1 MKILAIRG
9 SNLTSFAGDF
19 ALELD
24 RAPLDRLGLFAI
36 SGATGA
42 GKSTL
47 LDALCLALFDRTPRL
62 GGPSKVLVGRADE
75 DEEARL
81 SAYDVRGMLRRGAGK
96 GHAEVDFLGK
106 DGRRYRAR
114 WNVWRARERAEGR
127 FRPQELSLTDVA
139 SGQVFGRTKGEVLQ
153 AIQERLGLSFDQFR
167 RSALLAQGEFAA
179 FLRADANERAELL
192 ERMTGTEVYSRLSI
206 AAHEKNAK
214 EQEELKRL
222 SAGLAAIALMSDADR
237 EAARV
242 QLGDEEAARI
252 REETRLRE
260 AEAARSWYAQLAEF
274 VAQEQQA
281 ASTVTRA
288 EAEREAAAPREAL
301 LESVRAAEGF
311 RAVVSAVESAE
322 QGCVRAEAEQLERA
336 SQAEAALAAAA
347 AQRQVRLQAE
357 AARAAALDAEA
368 SVRPALEEAAT
379 LDTRRAEAEREAREA
394 AELAKQAKAA
404 EDSARD
410 ALALVQAAEV
420 KAQAVVDAA
429 EAWRASHASWES
441 LATEWPRWQRELE
454 RFAGALKE
462 EQAAGADADR
472 LGKDADRLGNEA
484 QARREEH
491 QDAAESEAQAQA
503 LATHAEAALGE
514 DGGAARRA
522 LREALLARQDALGAL
537 ALAGEGA
544 RAEGT
549 AEGDAA
555 AEVKAHREASLRA
568 AEEAKDAA
576 ARRATQEAMLHEAR
590 RAQSRAEATQGL
602 ASHRAALHD
611 GEPCPLCGALEHPY
625 AREGS
630 ALEGLVAEAAARVLE
645 LESARDA
652 VAKQESAA
660 SVRQA
665 TADTAATQAEGRRD
679 TAARKRTA
687 HRESW
692 RAARERW
699 ARAALPGEDSASS
712 SDARASRGT
721 QQGALDAGA
730 DVANA
735 NAQRSSSS
743 DARASRG
750 TQQGALDAGA
760 DAANANAQRSSSSDA
775 RASRGTQGAL
785 DAGADASNADALYSV
800 SANAS
805 PPEDAEAPVAQ
816 GWIRAAQE
824 DVRVRL
830 ATLREEEAS
839 AEARA
844 SAAREARALLETRR
858 TRREGAAEALRK
870 AEDAQARAAQSH
882 RDALLRRDTA
892 RDARQRAL
900 TEVSPPFASETAPWK
915 EKLAEDPVRFQGQC
929 LARVTKW
936 REKLAELEA
945 ARRRLEEEQGRRAR
959 EEVRLQ
965 SRHEDAETAAH
976 RASLKDAAFQ
986 EASRARARLLHGRST
1001 QEVRAEVQ
1009 ARLDAA
1015 QAAYERAREDSE
1027 ALQQAEKVATARAE
1041 DAVRL
1046 RTEAVRVLDS
1056 AQAVLAERLAGHG
1069 TTLEELKALLSRG
1082 AAWCDAEARALNAL
1096 RESVAQARAI
1106 LVERRERRER
1116 HESSGL
1122 PTLAEADVADLCERL
1137 RTDVEVRRRAE
1148 ALLRAKLDTDDAAR
1162 ARHGAEA
1169 RALELRRA
1177 DAEVWKTLGDL
1188 IGSHD
1193 GKKFKV
1199 FAQSLTLDALL
1210 LHANAHLRELA
1221 RRYRLERV
1229 PGHDLDLQVVDGDMG
1244 DEVRSVASLSGGES
1258 FLVSL
1263 ALALGLASLSSE
1275 TTQVETLFID
1285 EGFGT
1290 LDPETLE
1297 VALATLDALQATG
1310 RQVGIISHVSG
1321 LAERIGVQVR
1331 VVKQGG
1337 GRSRLVVE
1345 GDAGI
1350 VVPSDQQV
1358 A

>member
-127 FRPQELSLTDVA
+127 FRPQELTLTDVV

-192 ERMTGTEVYSRLSI
+192 ERMTGTEVYSRVSI
-206 AAHEKNAK
+206 AAHEQNAK

-222 SAGLAAIALMSDADR
+222 SQGLAAIALLSDAER
-237 EAARV
+237 EGVRVQLGEEEAARV
-242 QLGDEEAARI
+242 
-252 REETRLRE
+252 REESRLRE
-260 AEAARSWYAQLAEF
+260 AEAALSWYAQRAEL
-274 VAQEQQA
+274 VGQEQQA
-281 ASTVTRA
+281 ESAVARA

-301 LESVRAAEGF
+301 LEAVRAAEGF
-311 RAVVSAVESAE
+311 RAVVSAVEAAE

-347 AQRQVRLQAE
+347 AQRQVRMQAE
-357 AARAAALDAEA
+357 AARAVALEAEA

-394 AELAKQAKAA
+394 AELAKQAKDA
-404 EDSARD
+404 ETSARE
-410 ALALVQAAEV
+410 ALEQAQAAEA
-420 KAQAVVDAA
+420 KAQALVDAA
-429 EAWRASHASWES
+429 EAWRAAHASWES

-454 RFAGALKE
+454 RFAVALKE
-462 EQAAGADADR
+462 EQGAGADAER
-472 LGKDADRLGNEA
+472 LGKDAERLGAEV

-491 QDAAESEAQAQA
+491 QDAVESEAQAQA

-522 LREALLARQDALGAL
+522 LREALLARQEALGAL

-544 RAEGT
+544 RAEGA

-555 AEVKAHREASLRA
+555 SEVEAHREASARA

-576 ARRATQEAMLHEAR
+576 ARRAAQEAMLHEAR

-625 AREGS
+625 AREAS

-652 VAKQESAA
+652 AAEQESAA
-660 SVRQA
+660 RVRQA

-679 TAARKRTA
+679 TAARKRA
-687 HRESW
+687 GHRESW

-699 ARAALPGEDSASS
+699 SRAALPAEASASS
-712 SDARASRGT
+712 VTPPGSPS
-721 QQGALDAGA
+721 
-730 DVANA
+730 
-735 NAQRSSSS
+735 
-743 DARASRG
+743 
-750 TQQGALDAGA
+750 
-760 DAANANAQRSSSSDA
+760 AA
-775 RASRGTQGAL
+775 
-785 DAGADASNADALYSV
+785 
-800 SANAS
+800 
-805 PPEDAEAPVAQ
+805 PPEDAEDSTAQ
-816 GWIRAAQE
+816 PWLRAAQE
-824 DVRVRL
+824 DVRARL

-839 AEARA
+839 AELRA
-844 SAAREARALLETRR
+844 GAAREARALLETRR
-858 TRREGAAEALRK
+858 VRREGAAEALRK
-870 AEDAQARAAQSH
+870 AEDARSRAAQAH
-882 RDALLRRDTA
+882 REALLRRDTA

-900 TEVSPPFASETAPWK
+900 AEVAPPFAAEVSWED
-915 EKLAEDPVRFQGQC
+915 KLAADPARFQGRC
-929 LARVTKW
+929 LERVTRW
-936 REKLAELEA
+936 REKLAELEDS
-945 ARRRLEEEQGRRAR
+945 RKRLDAQQGSRAR

-965 SRHEDAETAAH
+965 ARLEDAQTAAR
-976 RASLKDAAFQ
+976 RASLKDAALQ
-986 EASRARARLLHGRST
+986 DAARARARLLQGRPT

-1009 ARLDAA
+1009 ARVDAA
-1015 QAAYERAREDSE
+1015 QVTYERAREDSE

-1046 RTEAVRVLDS
+1046 RAEAARALDN

-1069 TTLEELKALLSRG
+1069 TTLEQLKALLSRG
-1082 AAWCDAEARALNAL
+1082 AAWCDAEARALDAL
-1096 RESVAQARAI
+1096 REAVAQARAV
-1106 LVERRERRER
+1106 LAERRERRVR
-1116 HESSGL
+1116 HEASGL
-1122 PTLAEADVADLCERL
+1122 PALAEGDVAALCERL

-1148 ALLRAKLDTDDAAR
+1148 ALLRAKLDSDDAAR

-1169 RALELRRA
+1169 RALEQRRA

-1337 GRSRLVVE
+1337 GRSKLVVE
-1345 GDAGI
+1345 GDAGL
-1350 VVPSDQQV
+1350 VVPSGQQEV

>member
-139 SGQVFGRTKGEVLQ
+139 SGQLFGRTKGEVLH

-222 SAGLAAIALMSDADR
+222 SLGLAAIALMSDADR
-237 EAARV
+237 EGVRA
-242 QLGDEEAARI
+242 QLGEEEAARV
-252 REETRLRE
+252 REETRSRE
-260 AEAARSWYAQLAEF
+260 AEAARSWYAQRAEF
-274 VAQEQQA
+274 VGQEQQA
-281 ASTVTRA
+281 EGAVARA
-288 EAEREAAAPREAL
+288 ESEREAAAPREAL

-311 RAVVSAVESAE
+311 RAVVSAVEAAE

-347 AQRQVRLQAE
+347 AQRQVRMQAE
-357 AARAAALDAEA
+357 AARAAALEAEA

-394 AELAKQAKAA
+394 AELATQAKAA
-404 EDSARD
+404 EASARD
-410 ALALVQAAEV
+410 ALALVQTAEA
-420 KAQAVVDAA
+420 KAQVLVDAA
-429 EAWRASHASWES
+429 EAWRTSHASWES

-454 RFAGALKE
+454 RFAGALKD
-462 EQAAGADADR
+462 EQSAGADADR

-491 QDAAESEAQAQA
+491 QGAVESEAQAQA

-522 LREALLARQDALGAL
+522 LRDALLSRQDALGAL

-555 AEVKAHREASLRA
+555 AEVKAHREVSLRA

-602 ASHRAALHD
+602 ASHRAALHE

-625 AREGS
+625 AREAS
-630 ALEGLVAEAAARVLE
+630 ALEGLVAEASARVLE

-652 VAKQESAA
+652 AAKQESAA

-665 TADTAATQAEGRRD
+665 TADTAATQAEARRD
-679 TAARKRTA
+679 TAARKRTV
-687 HRESW
+687 HRDAW

-699 ARAALPGEDSASS
+699 ARVALPGEDTATLADAKASS
-712 SDARASRGT
+712 RVANAEAGRSSPADAKAAARGQMEHAAQDARA
-721 QQGALDAGA
+721 A
-730 DVANA
+730 
-735 NAQRSSSS
+735 
-743 DARASRG
+743 
-750 TQQGALDAGA
+750 
-760 DAANANAQRSSSSDA
+760 
-775 RASRGTQGAL
+775 
-785 DAGADASNADALYSV
+785 
-800 SANAS
+800 AS
-805 PPEDAEAPVAQ
+805 PPEDAEDSTAQ
-816 GWIRAAQE
+816 AWIRSAQE
-824 DVRVRL
+824 DVRARL
-830 ATLREEEAS
+830 ATLRDEEAS

-858 TRREGAAEALRK
+858 TRREGAADALRK
-870 AEDAQARAAQSH
+870 AEDAQSRASQSH

-892 RDARQRAL
+892 RDARERAL
-900 TEVSPPFASETAPWK
+900 TEVSPPFASEEVTWK
-915 EKLAEDPVRFQGQC
+915 DKLAADPARFQGQC

-936 REKLAELEA
+936 REKLAELETS
-945 ARRRLEEEQGRRAR
+945 RKRLEEQQGLRAR
-959 EEVRLQ
+959 EEVRFQ

-976 RASLKDAAFQ
+976 RAGLKDAAFLD
-986 EASRARARLLHGRST
+986 ASRARARLLQGRPT

-1009 ARLDAA
+1009 ARIDAA
-1015 QAAYERAREDSE
+1015 QSTYERAREDSE

-1046 RTEAVRVLDS
+1046 RTEAARALDS

-1069 TTLEELKALLSRG
+1069 TTLEQLKALLSRG
-1082 AAWCDAEARALNAL
+1082 AAWCDSEARALNTL
-1096 RESVAQARAI
+1096 RESVAQARAV
-1106 LVERRERRER
+1106 LGERRERRVR
-1116 HESSGL
+1116 HEASGL
-1122 PTLAEADVADLCERL
+1122 PSLAEGDVAELCERL
-1137 RTDVEVRRRAE
+1137 RTDVEVRSRAE
-1148 ALLRAKLDTDDAAR
+1148 ALLRAKLDTDDTAR

-1337 GRSRLVVE
+1337 GRSKLVVE
-1345 GDAGI
+1345 GDAGM

>member
-127 FRPQELSLTDVA
+127 FRPQELSLTDVV
-139 SGQVFGRTKGEVLQ
+139 SGQLFGRTKGEVLH

-192 ERMTGTEVYSRLSI
+192 ERMTGTEVYSRVSI

-222 SAGLAAIALMSDADR
+222 SLGLAAIALMSDADR
-237 EAARV
+237 ESVHV
-242 QLGDEEAARI
+242 QLGEEEAARV
-252 REETRLRE
+252 REETRSRE
-260 AEAARSWYAQLAEF
+260 AEAARSWYAQRAEF
-274 VAQEQQA
+274 VGQEQQA
-281 ASTVTRA
+281 ESAVARA
-288 EAEREAAAPREAL
+288 ESEREAAAPREAL

-311 RAVVSAVESAE
+311 RAVVSAVEAAE

-347 AQRQVRLQAE
+347 AQRQVRMQAE

-394 AELAKQAKAA
+394 AELAKQAKTA
-404 EDSARD
+404 EASARD
-410 ALALVQAAEV
+410 ALGLVQTAEA
-420 KAQAVVDAA
+420 KAQVLVDAA
-429 EAWRASHASWES
+429 EAWRVSHASWES

-454 RFAGALKE
+454 RFAGALKD
-462 EQAAGADADR
+462 EQSAGSDADR

-491 QDAAESEAQAQA
+491 QGAVESEAQAQA

-522 LREALLARQDALGAL
+522 LRDALLARQDVLGAL
-537 ALAGEGA
+537 TLAGEGA
-544 RAEGT
+544 RAEST

-555 AEVKAHREASLRA
+555 AEVKAHREVSQRA

-576 ARRATQEAMLHEAR
+576 ARRATQDAMLHEAR

-602 ASHRAALHD
+602 ASHRAALHE

-625 AREGS
+625 AREAS

-645 LESARDA
+645 LETARDA
-652 VAKQESAA
+652 AAKQESAA

-665 TADTAATQAEGRRD
+665 TADTAATQAESRRD

-687 HRESW
+687 HREAW

-699 ARAALPGEDSASS
+699 TRAVHAE
-712 SDARASRGT
+712 
-721 QQGALDAGA
+721 Q
-730 DVANA
+730 
-735 NAQRSSSS
+735 
-743 DARASRG
+743 
-750 TQQGALDAGA
+750 
-760 DAANANAQRSSSSDA
+760 
-775 RASRGTQGAL
+775 
-785 DAGADASNADALYSV
+785 DASAA
-800 SANAS
+800 AS
-805 PPEDAEAPVAQ
+805 PPDDAEATTTQ
-816 GWIRAAQE
+816 SWIRAAQE
-824 DVRVRL
+824 DVRSRL
-830 ATLREEEAS
+830 ATLRDEEAS

-858 TRREGAAEALRK
+858 TRREGAADALRK
-870 AEDAQARAAQSH
+870 AEDSWSRASQSH

-892 RDARQRAL
+892 RDARERAL
-900 TEVSPPFASETAPWK
+900 TEVSPPFASEAAPWK
-915 EKLAEDPVRFQGQC
+915 DKLAEDPARFQGQC

-945 ARRRLEEEQGRRAR
+945 SRKRLEEQQGLRAR

-986 EASRARARLLHGRST
+986 DASRARARLLQGRPT

-1009 ARLDAA
+1009 ARIDAA
-1015 QAAYERAREDSE
+1015 QATYERAREDSE

-1046 RTEAVRVLDS
+1046 RTEAARTLDS

-1069 TTLEELKALLSRG
+1069 STLEQLKALLSRG
-1082 AAWCDAEARALNAL
+1082 AAWCDSEARALNAL
-1096 RESVAQARAI
+1096 RESVAQARAV
-1106 LVERRERRER
+1106 LLERRERRVR
-1116 HESSGL
+1116 HEASGL
-1122 PTLAEADVADLCERL
+1122 PSLAEADVAELCERL
-1137 RTDVEVRRRAE
+1137 RTDVEVRHRAV
-1148 ALLRAKLDTDDAAR
+1148 ALLRAKLDHDDASR

-1337 GRSRLVVE
+1337 GRSKLVVE
-1345 GDAGI
+1345 GDAGM
-1350 VVPSDQQV
+1350 VAPSDQQV

>member
-1 MKILAIRG
+1 MAIRG

-75 DEEARL
+75 EEEARL

-127 FRPQELSLTDVA
+127 FRPQELSLTDVV
-139 SGQVFGRTKGEVLQ
+139 SGQLFGRTKGEVLH

-192 ERMTGTEVYSRLSI
+192 ERMTGTEVYSRVSI

-222 SAGLAAIALMSDADR
+222 SLGLAAIALMSDADR
-237 EAARV
+237 ESVRV
-242 QLGDEEAARI
+242 QLGEEEAARV
-252 REETRLRE
+252 REETRSRE
-260 AEAARSWYAQLAEF
+260 AEAARSWYAQRAEF
-274 VAQEQQA
+274 VGQEQQA
-281 ASTVTRA
+281 ESAVARA
-288 EAEREAAAPREAL
+288 DSEREAAAPREAL

-311 RAVVSAVESAE
+311 RAVVSAVEAAE

-347 AQRQVRLQAE
+347 AQRQVRMQAE

-394 AELAKQAKAA
+394 AELAKQAKTA
-404 EDSARD
+404 EASARD
-410 ALALVQAAEV
+410 ALALVQTAEA
-420 KAQAVVDAA
+420 KAQVLVDAA
-429 EAWRASHASWES
+429 EAWRVSHASWES

-454 RFAGALKE
+454 RFAGALKD
-462 EQAAGADADR
+462 EQSAGSDADR

-491 QDAAESEAQAQA
+491 QGAVESEAQAQA

-522 LREALLARQDALGAL
+522 LRDALLARQDVLGAL
-537 ALAGEGA
+537 TLAGEGA

-555 AEVKAHREASLRA
+555 AELKAHREVSQRA

-576 ARRATQEAMLHEAR
+576 ARRATQDAMLHEAR

-602 ASHRAALHD
+602 ASHRAALHE

-625 AREGS
+625 AREAS

-645 LESARDA
+645 LETARDA
-652 VAKQESAA
+652 AAKQESAA

-665 TADTAATQAEGRRD
+665 TADTAATQAESRRD

-687 HRESW
+687 HREAW
-692 RAARERW
+692 RAAREQW
-699 ARAALPGEDSASS
+699 TRAVLPGEDAATRADTKASS
-712 SDARASRGT
+712 RVGKRQGASDAGS
-721 QQGALDAGA
+721 
-730 DVANA
+730 N
-735 NAQRSSSS
+735 
-743 DARASRG
+743 
-750 TQQGALDAGA
+750 
-760 DAANANAQRSSSSDA
+760 AANAEAGRSSP
-775 RASRGTQGAL
+775 
-785 DAGADASNADALYSV
+785 ADAKASSHGSQEH
-800 SANAS
+800 SAQDDRAAAS
-805 PPEDAEAPVAQ
+805 PPDNAEATTTQAWIRAAQDDRAAASPSDDAEATTTQA
-816 GWIRAAQE
+816 WIRAAQE
-824 DVRVRL
+824 DARARL
-830 ATLREEEAS
+830 ATLRDEEAS

-858 TRREGAAEALRK
+858 TRREGAADALRK
-870 AEDAQARAAQSH
+870 AEDSWSRASQSH

-892 RDARQRAL
+892 RDARERAL
-900 TEVSPPFASETAPWK
+900 TEVSPPFASEAAPWK
-915 EKLAEDPVRFQGQC
+915 DKLAEDPARFQGQC

-945 ARRRLEEEQGRRAR
+945 SRKRLEEQQGLRAR

-986 EASRARARLLHGRST
+986 DASRARARLLQGRPT

-1009 ARLDAA
+1009 ARIDAA
-1015 QAAYERAREDSE
+1015 QATYERAREDSE

-1046 RTEAVRVLDS
+1046 RTEAARTLDS

-1069 TTLEELKALLSRG
+1069 STLEQLKALLSRG
-1082 AAWCDAEARALNAL
+1082 AAWCDSEARALNAL
-1096 RESVAQARAI
+1096 RESVAQARAV
-1106 LVERRERRER
+1106 LLERRERRVR
-1116 HESSGL
+1116 HEASGL
-1122 PTLAEADVADLCERL
+1122 PSLAEADVAELCERL
-1137 RTDVEVRRRAE
+1137 RTDVEVRHRAV
-1148 ALLRAKLDTDDAAR
+1148 ALLRAKLDHDDASR
-1162 ARHGAEA
+1162 ARHGSEA

-1337 GRSRLVVE
+1337 GRSKLVVE

-1350 VVPSDQQV
+1350 IAPSDQQV

>member
-75 DEEARL
+75 EEEARL

-127 FRPQELSLTDVA
+127 FRPQELSLTDVV
-139 SGQVFGRTKGEVLQ
+139 SGQLFGRTKGEVLH

-192 ERMTGTEVYSRLSI
+192 ERMTGTEVYSRVSI

-222 SAGLAAIALMSDADR
+222 SLGLAAIALMSDADR
-237 EAARV
+237 ESVRV
-242 QLGDEEAARI
+242 QLGEEEAARV
-252 REETRLRE
+252 REETRSRE
-260 AEAARSWYAQLAEF
+260 AEAARSWYAQRAEF
-274 VAQEQQA
+274 VGQEQQA
-281 ASTVTRA
+281 EGAVARA
-288 EAEREAAAPREAL
+288 DSEREAAAPREAL

-311 RAVVSAVESAE
+311 RAVVSAVEAAE

-347 AQRQVRLQAE
+347 AQRQVRMQAE

-394 AELAKQAKAA
+394 AELAKQAKTA
-404 EDSARD
+404 EASARD
-410 ALALVQAAEV
+410 ALALVQTAEA
-420 KAQAVVDAA
+420 KAQVLVDAA
-429 EAWRASHASWES
+429 EAWRVSHASWES

-454 RFAGALKE
+454 RFAGALKD
-462 EQAAGADADR
+462 EQSAGSDADR
-472 LGKDADRLGNEA
+472 LGRDADRLGNEA

-491 QDAAESEAQAQA
+491 QGAVESEAQAQA

-522 LREALLARQDALGAL
+522 LRDALLARQDVLGAL
-537 ALAGEGA
+537 TLAGEGA
-544 RAEGT
+544 RAEAT

-555 AEVKAHREASLRA
+555 AEVKAHREVSQRA

-576 ARRATQEAMLHEAR
+576 ARRATQDAMLHEAR

-602 ASHRAALHD
+602 ASHRAALHE

-625 AREGS
+625 AREAS

-645 LESARDA
+645 LETARDA
-652 VAKQESAA
+652 AAKQESAA

-665 TADTAATQAEGRRD
+665 TADTAATQAEARRD

-687 HRESW
+687 HREAW

-699 ARAALPGEDSASS
+699 TRAVHAE
-712 SDARASRGT
+712 
-721 QQGALDAGA
+721 Q
-730 DVANA
+730 
-735 NAQRSSSS
+735 
-743 DARASRG
+743 
-750 TQQGALDAGA
+750 
-760 DAANANAQRSSSSDA
+760 
-775 RASRGTQGAL
+775 
-785 DAGADASNADALYSV
+785 DASAA
-800 SANAS
+800 AS
-805 PPEDAEAPVAQ
+805 PPEDAEATTAQ
-816 GWIRAAQE
+816 AWIRSAQE
-824 DVRVRL
+824 DARARL
-830 ATLREEEAS
+830 ATLRDEEAS

-844 SAAREARALLETRR
+844 SAAREARAQLETRR
-858 TRREGAAEALRK
+858 TRREGAADALRK
-870 AEDAQARAAQSH
+870 AEDAWSRASQSH

-892 RDARQRAL
+892 RDARERAL
-900 TEVSPPFASETAPWK
+900 TEVSPPFASEAAPWK
-915 EKLAEDPVRFQGQC
+915 DKLAEDPVRFQGQC

-945 ARRRLEEEQGRRAR
+945 SRKRLEEQQGLRAR

-986 EASRARARLLHGRST
+986 DASRARARLLQGRPT

-1009 ARLDAA
+1009 ARIDAA
-1015 QAAYERAREDSE
+1015 QATYERAREDSE
-1027 ALQQAEKVATARAE
+1027 TLQQAEKVATARAE

-1046 RTEAVRVLDS
+1046 RTEAARTLDS

-1069 TTLEELKALLSRG
+1069 STLEQLKALLSRG
-1082 AAWCDAEARALNAL
+1082 AAWCDSEARALNAL
-1096 RESVAQARAI
+1096 RESVAQARAV
-1106 LVERRERRER
+1106 LLERRERRVR
-1116 HESSGL
+1116 HEASGL
-1122 PTLAEADVADLCERL
+1122 PSLAEADVAELCERL
-1137 RTDVEVRRRAE
+1137 RTDVEVRHRAV
-1148 ALLRAKLDTDDAAR
+1148 ALLRAKLDHDDASR

-1337 GRSRLVVE
+1337 GRSKLVVE

-1350 VVPSDQQV
+1350 IAPSDQQV

>member
-24 RAPLDRLGLFAI
+24 QAPLDRLGLFAI

-139 SGQVFGRTKGEVLQ
+139 SGQVFGRTKGEVLH

-222 SAGLAAIALMSDADR
+222 SQGLAAIALMSDADR
-237 EAARV
+237 EGVRV
-242 QLGDEEAARI
+242 QLGEEEAARV

-260 AEAARSWYAQLAEF
+260 AEAARSWYAQRAEF
-274 VAQEQQA
+274 VGQEQQA
-281 ASTVTRA
+281 EGAVARA
-288 EAEREAAAPREAL
+288 ESEREAAAPREAL

-311 RAVVSAVESAE
+311 RAVVSAVEAAE
-322 QGCVRAEAEQLERA
+322 QGCVRAEAELLERA

-347 AQRQVRLQAE
+347 AQRQVRMQAE

-394 AELAKQAKAA
+394 AELAKQAKLA
-404 EDSARD
+404 EASARD
-410 ALALVQAAEV
+410 ALGLVQAAEA
-420 KAQAVVDAA
+420 KAQVLVDAA

-454 RFAGALKE
+454 RFAVALKE

-491 QDAAESEAQAQA
+491 QGAVESEAQAQA

-514 DGGAARRA
+514 DGGAARRE

-544 RAEGT
+544 RAEGA

-555 AEVKAHREASLRA
+555 AEVKAHREVSQRA

-602 ASHRAALHD
+602 ASHRAALHE

-625 AREGS
+625 ARESS

-645 LESARDA
+645 LETARDA
-652 VAKQESAA
+652 AAKQEGAA

-665 TADTAATQAEGRRD
+665 TADTAATQAEARRD

-687 HRESW
+687 HREAW

-699 ARAALPGEDSASS
+699 TRVDPAA
-712 SDARASRGT
+712 
-721 QQGALDAGA
+721 Q
-730 DVANA
+730 
-735 NAQRSSSS
+735 
-743 DARASRG
+743 
-750 TQQGALDAGA
+750 
-760 DAANANAQRSSSSDA
+760 
-775 RASRGTQGAL
+775 
-785 DAGADASNADALYSV
+785 DAS
-800 SANAS
+800 AS
-805 PPEDAEAPVAQ
+805 PPEDAEDPTAQ
-816 GWIRAAQE
+816 AWIRSAQE
-824 DVRVRL
+824 DVRARL
-830 ATLREEEAS
+830 ATLRDEEAS

-844 SAAREARALLETRR
+844 SAAREARASLETRR

-870 AEDAQARAAQSH
+870 AEDAQSRASQSH

-892 RDARQRAL
+892 RDARERAL
-900 TEVSPPFASETAPWK
+900 AEVSPPFASEEVTWK
-915 EKLAEDPVRFQGQC
+915 DKLAADPARFQGQC

-936 REKLAELEA
+936 REKLAELETS
-945 ARRRLEEEQGRRAR
+945 RKRLEEQQGLRAR

-965 SRHEDAETAAH
+965 SRIEDAQTAAH
-976 RASLKDAAFQ
+976 RAGLKDAAFQ
-986 EASRARARLLHGRST
+986 DASRARARLLQGRPT

-1009 ARLDAA
+1009 ARIDAA
-1015 QAAYERAREDSE
+1015 QATYERAREDSE

-1046 RTEAVRVLDS
+1046 RTEAALTLDR
-1056 AQAVLAERLAGHG
+1056 AQAVLSERLAGHG
-1069 TTLEELKALLSRG
+1069 TTLEALKALLSRG

-1106 LVERRERRER
+1106 LVERRERRVR
-1116 HESSGL
+1116 HEASGL
-1122 PTLAEADVADLCERL
+1122 PTLAEADVAELRERL

-1148 ALLRAKLDTDDAAR
+1148 ALLRAKLDHDDAAR

-1169 RALELRRA
+1169 RALEQRRA

-1337 GRSRLVVE
+1337 GRSKLVVE
-1345 GDAGI
+1345 GDAGL
-1350 VVPSDQQV
+1350 VVPSNQQV

>member
-127 FRPQELSLTDVA
+127 FRPQELSLTDVV

-222 SAGLAAIALMSDADR
+222 SQGLAAIALMSDADR
-237 EAARV
+237 EGARA
-242 QLGDEEAARI
+242 QLGEEEAARI
-252 REETRLRE
+252 REEARLRE

-274 VAQEQQA
+274 VALEQQA
-281 ASTVTRA
+281 GSAVTRA

-311 RAVVSAVESAE
+311 RAVVSAVEAAE

-336 SQAEAALAAAA
+336 SQAEGALAAAA

-357 AARAAALDAEA
+357 AARAAAQDAEA

-394 AELAKQAKAA
+394 AELAKQAKGQ

-454 RFAGALKE
+454 RFAAALKE
-462 EQAAGADADR
+462 EQAAGADVDR
-472 LGKDADRLGNEA
+472 LGKDADRLGSEA

-514 DGGAARRA
+514 DGGAARRV

-568 AEEAKDAA
+568 AEEAKAAA

-602 ASHRAALHD
+602 ASHRAALHE

-630 ALEGLVAEAAARVLE
+630 ALEGLVAEAAARVQE

-652 VAKQESAA
+652 AAKQESAA

-679 TAARKRTA
+679 TAARKRMA

-699 ARAALPGEDSASS
+699 TRAVLPGEDAASP
-712 SDARASRGT
+712 AGEKKASRGEK
-721 QQGALDAGA
+721 
-730 DVANA
+730 
-735 NAQRSSSS
+735 
-743 DARASRG
+743 ARTAS
-750 TQQGALDAGA
+750 
-760 DAANANAQRSSSSDA
+760 DAANAEAVQDF
-775 RASRGTQGAL
+775 
-785 DAGADASNADALYSV
+785 
-800 SANAS
+800 SANAA
-805 PPEDAEAPVAQ
+805 PPEDAEAAAAQ
-816 GWIRAAQE
+816 AWNRAAQE

-858 TRREGAAEALRK
+858 TRREGAADALRK
-870 AEDAQARAAQSH
+870 AEDALARAAQSH

-892 RDARQRAL
+892 RDARERAL
-900 TEVSPPFASETAPWK
+900 TEVSPPFSSEASPWK
-915 EKLAEDPVRFQGQC
+915 EKLAEDPARFQSRC
-929 LARVTKW
+929 LERVTKW
-936 REKLAELEA
+936 REKLTELEA
-945 ARRRLEEEQGRRAR
+945 SRKRLEEEQGRRAR

-965 SRHEDAETAAH
+965 ARHEDAETAAH
-976 RASLKDAAFQ
+976 RAGLKDAAFQ
-986 EASRARARLLHGRST
+986 DASRARARLLQGRST

-1046 RTEAVRVLDS
+1046 RTEAARALDN
-1056 AQAVLAERLAGHG
+1056 AQAVLTERLAGHG

-1106 LVERRERRER
+1106 LVERRERRVR

-1122 PTLAEADVADLCERL
+1122 PTLAEADVAELCERL

-1148 ALLRAKLDTDDAAR
+1148 GLLRAKLDTDDAAR

-1169 RALELRRA
+1169 RALEQRRA

-1350 VVPSDQQV
+1350 LVPLDQQV

>member
-24 RAPLDRLGLFAI
+24 RPPLDRLGLFAI

-139 SGQVFGRTKGEVLQ
+139 SGQLFGRTKGEVLQ

-192 ERMTGTEVYSRLSI
+192 ERMTGTEVYSRVSI

-222 SAGLAAIALMSDADR
+222 SLGLAAIALMSDADR
-237 EAARV
+237 EGARA
-242 QLGDEEAARI
+242 QLGEEEAARV

-260 AEAARSWYAQLAEF
+260 AEAARSWYAQRAEF
-274 VAQEQQA
+274 LGQEQQA
-281 ASTVTRA
+281 GSAVAKA

-311 RAVVSAVESAE
+311 RAVVSAVEAAE

-336 SQAEAALAAAA
+336 SRAEAALAAAA
-347 AQRQVRLQAE
+347 AQRQVRMQAE

-394 AELAKQAKAA
+394 AELAKQSKAA
-404 EDSARD
+404 EATARE

-420 KAQAVVDAA
+420 KAQALVDAA
-429 EAWRASHASWES
+429 EAWRASHASWEP
-441 LATEWPRWQRELE
+441 LATEWSRWQRELE

-462 EQAAGADADR
+462 EQAAGADVDR

-491 QDAAESEAQAQA
+491 QGAVESEAQAQA

-522 LREALLARQDALGAL
+522 LRETLLARQDALGAL

-544 RAEGT
+544 RVEGT

-555 AEVKAHREASLRA
+555 AEVKRHREASLRA

-576 ARRATQEAMLHEAR
+576 SRRVTQEAMLHEAR

-602 ASHRAALHD
+602 ASHRAALHEGD
-611 GEPCPLCGALEHPY
+611 PCPLCGALEHPY

-652 VAKQESAA
+652 AAKQEGAA

-665 TADTAATQAEGRRD
+665 TADTAATQAEARRD
-679 TAARKRTA
+679 TAARKRTT

-699 ARAALPGEDSASS
+699 TRAVLPGEDSASS
-712 SDARASRGT
+712 ADAKASSRGEKART
-721 QQGALDAGA
+721 ASDAGA
-730 DVANA
+730 SATNA
-735 NAQRSSSS
+735 EAPRS
-743 DARASRG
+743 
-750 TQQGALDAGA
+750 L
-760 DAANANAQRSSSSDA
+760 
-775 RASRGTQGAL
+775 
-785 DAGADASNADALYSV
+785 

-805 PPEDAEAPVAQ
+805 PPEDAEAPAAQ
-816 GWIRAAQE
+816 AWIRAAQE
-824 DVRVRL
+824 DVSVRL

-844 SAAREARALLETRR
+844 SAARDARTLLETRR
-858 TRREGAAEALRK
+858 TRREGATDALRK
-870 AEDAQARAAQSH
+870 AEDAWSRAAQSH
-882 RDALLRRDTA
+882 REALLRRDTA
-892 RDARQRAL
+892 RDARERAL

-915 EKLAEDPVRFQGQC
+915 EKLAEDPARFQSRC
-929 LARVTKW
+929 FDRVTKW
-936 REKLAELEA
+936 REKLAELDA
-945 ARRRLEEEQGRRAR
+945 SRRRLEEEQGRRAR
-959 EEVRLQ
+959 EEDRLKD
-965 SRHEDAETAAH
+965 RHEDAQTAGH

-986 EASRARARLLHGRST
+986 DASKARARLLHGRST
-1001 QEVRAEVQ
+1001 QEVRAELQ

-1015 QAAYERAREDSE
+1015 QATYERAREDSE

-1046 RTEAVRVLDS
+1046 RTEAARVLDS

-1096 RESVAQARAI
+1096 RESVAQARAV
-1106 LVERRERRER
+1106 LVERRERRVR
-1116 HESSGL
+1116 HEASGL
-1122 PTLAEADVADLCERL
+1122 PALAEADVADLCERL

-1169 RALELRRA
+1169 RALELRRGE
-1177 DAEVWKTLGDL
+1177 AEVWKTLGDL

-1350 VVPSDQQV
+1350 VVPADQQV

>member
-75 DEEARL
+75 EEEARL

-127 FRPQELSLTDVA
+127 FRPQELSLTDVV
-139 SGQVFGRTKGEVLQ
+139 SGQLFGRTKGEVLH

-192 ERMTGTEVYSRLSI
+192 ERMTGTEVYSRVSI

-222 SAGLAAIALMSDADR
+222 SLGLAAIALMSDADR
-237 EAARV
+237 ESVHV
-242 QLGDEEAARI
+242 QLGEEEAARV
-252 REETRLRE
+252 REETRSRE
-260 AEAARSWYAQLAEF
+260 AEAARSWYAQRAEF
-274 VAQEQQA
+274 VGQEQQSESA
-281 ASTVTRA
+281 VARA
-288 EAEREAAAPREAL
+288 DSEREAAAPREAL

-311 RAVVSAVESAE
+311 RAVVSAVEAAE
-322 QGCVRAEAEQLERA
+322 QGCLRAEAEQLERA

-347 AQRQVRLQAE
+347 AQRQVRMQAE

-394 AELAKQAKAA
+394 AELAKQAKTA
-404 EDSARD
+404 EASTRD
-410 ALALVQAAEV
+410 ALGLVQTAEA
-420 KAQAVVDAA
+420 KAQVLVDAA
-429 EAWRASHASWES
+429 EAWRVSHASWES

-454 RFAGALKE
+454 RFAGALKD
-462 EQAAGADADR
+462 EQSAGADADR

-491 QDAAESEAQAQA
+491 QGAVESEAQAQA

-514 DGGAARRA
+514 DGGSARRA
-522 LREALLARQDALGAL
+522 LRDGLLARQDVLGAL
-537 ALAGEGA
+537 TLAGEGA

-555 AEVKAHREASLRA
+555 AEVKAHREVSQRA

-576 ARRATQEAMLHEAR
+576 ARRTTQDAMLHEAR

-602 ASHRAALHD
+602 ASHRAALHE

-625 AREGS
+625 AREAS

-645 LESARDA
+645 LETARDA
-652 VAKQESAA
+652 AAKQESAA

-665 TADTAATQAEGRRD
+665 TADTAATQAESRRD

-687 HRESW
+687 HREAW

-699 ARAALPGEDSASS
+699 TRAVHAE
-712 SDARASRGT
+712 
-721 QQGALDAGA
+721 Q
-730 DVANA
+730 
-735 NAQRSSSS
+735 
-743 DARASRG
+743 
-750 TQQGALDAGA
+750 
-760 DAANANAQRSSSSDA
+760 
-775 RASRGTQGAL
+775 
-785 DAGADASNADALYSV
+785 DASAA
-800 SANAS
+800 AS
-805 PPEDAEAPVAQ
+805 PPDDAEATTTQ
-816 GWIRAAQE
+816 SWIRAAQE
-824 DVRVRL
+824 DVRSRL
-830 ATLREEEAS
+830 ATLRDEEAS

-858 TRREGAAEALRK
+858 TRREGAADALRK
-870 AEDAQARAAQSH
+870 AEDSWSRASQSH

-892 RDARQRAL
+892 RDARERAL

-915 EKLAEDPVRFQGQC
+915 DKLAEDPARFQGQC

-945 ARRRLEEEQGRRAR
+945 SRKRLEEQQGLRAR

-986 EASRARARLLHGRST
+986 DASRARARLLQGRPT

-1009 ARLDAA
+1009 ARIDAA
-1015 QAAYERAREDSE
+1015 QATYERAREDSE

-1046 RTEAVRVLDS
+1046 RTEAARTLDS

-1069 TTLEELKALLSRG
+1069 STLEQLKALLSRG
-1082 AAWCDAEARALNAL
+1082 AAWCDSEARALNAL
-1096 RESVAQARAI
+1096 RESVAQARAV
-1106 LVERRERRER
+1106 LLERRERRVR
-1116 HESSGL
+1116 HEASGL
-1122 PTLAEADVADLCERL
+1122 PSLAEADVAELCERL
-1137 RTDVEVRRRAE
+1137 RTDVEVRHRAV
-1148 ALLRAKLDTDDAAR
+1148 ALLRAKLDHDDASR

-1337 GRSRLVVE
+1337 GRSKLVVE
-1345 GDAGI
+1345 GDAGM
-1350 VVPSDQQV
+1350 VAPSDQQV

>member
-75 DEEARL
+75 EEEARL

-127 FRPQELSLTDVA
+127 FRPQELSLTDVV
-139 SGQVFGRTKGEVLQ
+139 SGQLFGRTKGEVLH

-192 ERMTGTEVYSRLSI
+192 ERMTGTEVYSRVSI

-222 SAGLAAIALMSDADR
+222 SLGLAAIALMSDADR
-237 EAARV
+237 EGVRV
-242 QLGDEEAARI
+242 QLGEEEAARV
-252 REETRLRE
+252 REETRSRE
-260 AEAARSWYAQLAEF
+260 AEAARSWYAQRAEF
-274 VAQEQQA
+274 VEQEHQA
-281 ASTVTRA
+281 ESAVARA
-288 EAEREAAAPREAL
+288 DSEREAAAPREAL

-311 RAVVSAVESAE
+311 RAVVSAVEAAE

-347 AQRQVRLQAE
+347 AQRQVRMQAE

-368 SVRPALEEAAT
+368 LVRPALEEAAT

-394 AELAKQAKAA
+394 AELAKQAKTA
-404 EDSARD
+404 EASARD
-410 ALALVQAAEV
+410 ALELVQTAEA
-420 KAQAVVDAA
+420 KAQVLVDAA
-429 EAWRASHASWES
+429 EAWRVSHASWES
-441 LATEWPRWQRELE
+441 LASEWPRWQRELE
-454 RFAGALKE
+454 RFAGALKD
-462 EQAAGADADR
+462 EQSAGSDADR

-484 QARREEH
+484 QSCREEH
-491 QDAAESEAQAQA
+491 QGAVESEAQAQA

-514 DGGAARRA
+514 DGGSARRA
-522 LREALLARQDALGAL
+522 LRDALLARQDVLGAL
-537 ALAGEGA
+537 TLAGEGA

-555 AEVKAHREASLRA
+555 AEVKAHREVSLRA

-576 ARRATQEAMLHEAR
+576 ARRATQDAMLHEAR

-602 ASHRAALHD
+602 ASHRAALHE

-625 AREGS
+625 AREAS

-645 LESARDA
+645 LETARDA
-652 VAKQESAA
+652 AAKQESAA

-665 TADTAATQAEGRRD
+665 TADTAATQAESRRD

-687 HRESW
+687 HREAW
-692 RAARERW
+692 RAACERW
-699 ARAALPGEDSASS
+699 SRVEHAEQGVSAAASPPDDAEATTTQAWIRSAQE
-712 SDARASRGT
+712 DARA
-721 QQGALDAGA
+721 
-730 DVANA
+730 
-735 NAQRSSSS
+735 
-743 DARASRG
+743 
-750 TQQGALDAGA
+750 
-760 DAANANAQRSSSSDA
+760 
-775 RASRGTQGAL
+775 
-785 DAGADASNADALYSV
+785 
-800 SANAS
+800 
-805 PPEDAEAPVAQ
+805 
-816 GWIRAAQE
+816 
-824 DVRVRL
+824 RL
-830 ATLREEEAS
+830 ATLRDEEAS

-844 SAAREARALLETRR
+844 SAAREARAQLETRR
-858 TRREGAAEALRK
+858 TRREGAADALRK
-870 AEDAQARAAQSH
+870 AEDSWSRASQSH

-892 RDARQRAL
+892 RDARERAL

-915 EKLAEDPVRFQGQC
+915 DKLAEDPVRFQTQC

-945 ARRRLEEEQGRRAR
+945 SRKRLEEQQGLRAR

-986 EASRARARLLHGRST
+986 DASRARARLLQGRPT

-1009 ARLDAA
+1009 ARIDAA
-1015 QAAYERAREDSE
+1015 QATYERAREDSE

-1046 RTEAVRVLDS
+1046 RTEAARTLDS
-1056 AQAVLAERLAGHG
+1056 AQAILAERLAGHG
-1069 TTLEELKALLSRG
+1069 STLEQLKALLSRG
-1082 AAWCDAEARALNAL
+1082 AAWCDSEARALNAL
-1096 RESVAQARAI
+1096 RESVAQARAV
-1106 LVERRERRER
+1106 LLERRERRVR
-1116 HESSGL
+1116 HEASGL
-1122 PTLAEADVADLCERL
+1122 PSLAEADVAELCERL
-1137 RTDVEVRRRAE
+1137 RTDVEVRHRAV
-1148 ALLRAKLDTDDAAR
+1148 ALLRAKLDHDDTSR

-1337 GRSRLVVE
+1337 GRSKLVVE

-1350 VVPSDQQV
+1350 IAPSDQQV

>member
-127 FRPQELSLTDVA
+127 FRPQELSLTDVV
-139 SGQVFGRTKGEVLQ
+139 SGQVYGRTKGEVLQ

-192 ERMTGTEVYSRLSI
+192 ERMTGTEVYSRLSV
-206 AAHEKNAK
+206 AAHEKNAR
-214 EQEELKRL
+214 EQEEVKKLL
-222 SAGLAAIALMSDADR
+222 HGLAAITLLSDADR
-237 EAARV
+237 EGVRL
-242 QLGDEEAARI
+242 QWGEEEAARV
-252 REETRLRE
+252 REEARLHE
-260 AEAARSWYAQLAEF
+260 AEAARSWYAQRAEF
-274 VAQEQQA
+274 AGREQE
-281 ASTVTRA
+281 A
-288 EAEREAAAPREAL
+288 EAALTRTVAAQAEAAPREAL

-311 RAVVSAVESAE
+311 RAVVSAVETAE
-322 QGCVRAEAEQLERA
+322 QRCASAEAEQVHRA
-336 SQAEAALAAAA
+336 AQAESALAAAA
-347 AQRQVRLQAE
+347 AQRQVRMQAE
-357 AARAAALDAEA
+357 VARAAAQEAEA
-368 SVRPALEEAAT
+368 AVRPALEEAAK
-379 LDTRRAEAEREAREA
+379 LDTRRAEAEREARET
-394 AELAKQAKAA
+394 AELAKQARAA
-404 EDSARD
+404 EDSARE
-410 ALALVQAAEV
+410 ALALVQAAEA
-420 KAQAVVDAA
+420 KAQGLVAA
-429 EAWRASHASWES
+429 AQAWRASHASWEP
-441 LATEWPRWQRELE
+441 LATEWSRWQRELE
-454 RFAGALKE
+454 RYAVALKE
-462 EQAAGADADR
+462 EQGAGADVDR
-472 LGKDADRLGNEA
+472 LGKDVDRLGSEA
-484 QARREEH
+484 QSRREEH
-491 QDAAESEAQAQA
+491 QGAVETEAQALA

-514 DGGAARRA
+514 DDGAARRA

-537 ALAGEGA
+537 TLAGEGA
-544 RAEGT
+544 RSEG
-549 AEGDAA
+549 AVEGEAD
-555 AEVKAHREASLRA
+555 AEVKAHREVSARA
-568 AEEAKDAA
+568 AEEAKEAS
-576 ARRATQEAMLHEAR
+576 ARRAMQEAMLQEAR

-602 ASHRAALHD
+602 ASHRAALQA
-611 GEPCPLCGALEHPY
+611 GEACPLCGALEHPY
-625 AREGS
+625 AREGA
-630 ALEGLVAEAAARVLE
+630 ALEGLVAEAAARVGE

-652 VAKQESAA
+652 AAKQEGAA

-665 TADTAATQAEGRRD
+665 TAGTAATQAEGRRD
-679 TAARKRTA
+679 TAARRRKG
-687 HRESW
+687 HQESW

-699 ARAALPGEDSASS
+699 LQAVLPGADPQPAPKAKPSRRVKGQGASEAGSDGVLSPGEDPSSGSSGSGALAKSS
-712 SDARASRGT
+712 SVQAE
-721 QQGALDAGA
+721 
-730 DVANA
+730 
-735 NAQRSSSS
+735 
-743 DARASRG
+743 
-750 TQQGALDAGA
+750 
-760 DAANANAQRSSSSDA
+760 
-775 RASRGTQGAL
+775 
-785 DAGADASNADALYSV
+785 DAL
-800 SANAS
+800 
-805 PPEDAEAPVAQ
+805 PPEDAESSAAQ
-816 GWIRAAQE
+816 AWAKAAQE

-839 AEARA
+839 AEVRA
-844 SAAREARALLETRR
+844 TAAREARALLETRR
-858 TRREGAAEALRK
+858 ARREGAAEALRK
-870 AEDAQARAAQSH
+870 AEDALARAVQAH
-882 RDALLRRDTA
+882 REALLRRDAA

-900 TEVSPPFASETAPWK
+900 TEVSPPFANEVSWE
-915 EKLAEDPVRFQGQC
+915 EKLAADPARFQGRC
-929 LARVTKW
+929 VERVTKW
-936 REKLAELEA
+936 RERIAEHDA
-945 ARRRLEEEQGRRAR
+945 AQKRLDEEQGRRAR
-959 EEVRLQ
+959 EEARLQ
-965 SRHEDAETAAH
+965 DRHEDAETASG

-986 EASRARARLLHGRST
+986 EASRARARLLQGRPT

-1015 QAAYERAREDSE
+1015 VDTYERAREAAES
-1027 ALQQAEKVATARAE
+1027 LQQEEKVATARAE

-1046 RTEAVRVLDS
+1046 RAEAVRALDA
-1056 AQAVLAERLAGHG
+1056 AQAHLAERLAGRG
-1069 TTLEELKALLSRG
+1069 TTLEALKALLSRD

-1106 LVERRERRER
+1106 LEERRERRIR
-1116 HESSGL
+1116 HEASGL
-1122 PTLAEADVADLCERL
+1122 PALAEADVAATCETL
-1137 RTDVEVRRRAE
+1137 RADVEARRRAE
-1148 ALLRAKLDTDDAAR
+1148 ATLRARLEGDDAAR

-1169 RALELRRA
+1169 RALEVRQGE
-1177 DAEVWKTLGDL
+1177 AEVWKALSDL

-1345 GDAGI
+1345 GDAGL
-1350 VVPSDQQV
+1350 VVPSGQQV

>member
-75 DEEARL
+75 EEEARL

-127 FRPQELSLTDVA
+127 FRPQELSLTDVV
-139 SGQVFGRTKGEVLQ
+139 SGQLFGRTKGEVLH

-192 ERMTGTEVYSRLSI
+192 ERMTGTEVYSRVSI
-206 AAHEKNAK
+206 AAHEKNAR

-222 SAGLAAIALMSDADR
+222 SLGLAAIALMSDADR
-237 EAARV
+237 ESVRV
-242 QLGDEEAARI
+242 QLGEEEAARV
-252 REETRLRE
+252 REETRSRE
-260 AEAARSWYAQLAEF
+260 AEAARSWYAQRAEF
-274 VAQEQQA
+274 VGQEQQA
-281 ASTVTRA
+281 ESAVARA
-288 EAEREAAAPREAL
+288 ESEREEAAPREAL

-311 RAVVSAVESAE
+311 RAVVSAVEAAE

-347 AQRQVRLQAE
+347 AQRQVRMQAE

-394 AELAKQAKAA
+394 SELAKQAKTA
-404 EDSARD
+404 EASARD
-410 ALALVQAAEV
+410 ALELVQTAEA
-420 KAQAVVDAA
+420 KAQVLVDAA
-429 EAWRASHASWES
+429 EAWRVSHASWES

-454 RFAGALKE
+454 RFAGALKD
-462 EQAAGADADR
+462 EQSAGADADR

-484 QARREEH
+484 QSCREEH
-491 QDAAESEAQAQA
+491 QGAVESEAQAQA

-522 LREALLARQDALGAL
+522 LRDALLARQDVLGAL
-537 ALAGEGA
+537 TLAGEGA

-555 AEVKAHREASLRA
+555 AEVKAHREVSQRA

-602 ASHRAALHD
+602 ASHRAALHE

-625 AREGS
+625 ARAAS
-630 ALEGLVAEAAARVLE
+630 ALEGLVSEAAARVLE

-652 VAKQESAA
+652 AAKQESAA

-665 TADTAATQAEGRRD
+665 TAGTAATQAEARRD

-687 HRESW
+687 HREAW

-699 ARAALPGEDSASS
+699 TRAVHAE
-712 SDARASRGT
+712 
-721 QQGALDAGA
+721 Q
-730 DVANA
+730 
-735 NAQRSSSS
+735 
-743 DARASRG
+743 
-750 TQQGALDAGA
+750 
-760 DAANANAQRSSSSDA
+760 
-775 RASRGTQGAL
+775 
-785 DAGADASNADALYSV
+785 DASAA
-800 SANAS
+800 AS
-805 PPEDAEAPVAQ
+805 PPEDAEANTAQ
-816 GWIRAAQE
+816 AWIRSAQE
-824 DVRVRL
+824 DVRARL
-830 ATLREEEAS
+830 ATLRDEEAS

-844 SAAREARALLETRR
+844 SAAREARAQLETRR
-858 TRREGAAEALRK
+858 TRREGAADALRK
-870 AEDAQARAAQSH
+870 AEDSWSRASQSH

-892 RDARQRAL
+892 RDARERAL
-900 TEVSPPFASETAPWK
+900 TEVSPPFASEEVTWK
-915 EKLAEDPVRFQGQC
+915 DKLAADPARFQGQC

-945 ARRRLEEEQGRRAR
+945 SRKRLEEQQGLRAR

-976 RASLKDAAFQ
+976 RASLKDTAFQ
-986 EASRARARLLHGRST
+986 DASRARARLLQGRPT

-1009 ARLDAA
+1009 ARVDAA
-1015 QAAYERAREDSE
+1015 QATYERAREDSE

-1046 RTEAVRVLDS
+1046 RTEAARTLDR
-1056 AQAVLAERLAGHG
+1056 AQAVLEERLAGHG
-1069 TTLEELKALLSRG
+1069 TTLEQLKALLSRG
-1082 AAWCDAEARALNAL
+1082 AAWCDSEARALNAL
-1096 RESVAQARAI
+1096 RESVAQARAV
-1106 LVERRERRER
+1106 LVERRERRVR
-1116 HESSGL
+1116 HEDSGL
-1122 PTLAEADVADLCERL
+1122 PSLAEADVAELCERL
-1137 RTDVEVRRRAE
+1137 RIDVEVRRRAE
-1148 ALLRAKLDTDDAAR
+1148 ALLGAKLDHDDASR

-1337 GRSRLVVE
+1337 GRSKLVVE

-1350 VVPSDQQV
+1350 IAPSDQQV

>member
-139 SGQVFGRTKGEVLQ
+139 SGQLFGRTKGEVLQ

-192 ERMTGTEVYSRLSI
+192 ERMTGTEVYSRVSV
-206 AAHEKNAK
+206 AAHEKNAQ

-222 SAGLAAIALMSDADR
+222 SQGLAAIALMSDADR
-237 EAARV
+237 EGARGR
-242 QLGDEEAARI
+242 LGEEEAARA
-252 REETRLRE
+252 REEARLRE
-260 AEAARSWYAQLAEF
+260 AEGARSWYAQRAEF
-274 VAQEQQA
+274 MGQEQQA
-281 ASTVTRA
+281 ASALTRA

-311 RAVVSAVESAE
+311 RAVVSAVETAE
-322 QGCVRAEAEQLERA
+322 QRCARAEADQLERA
-336 SQAEAALAAAA
+336 SQAEVALAAAG
-347 AQRQVRLQAE
+347 AQRQARMQAE
-357 AARAAALDAEA
+357 AVRAAALEAEA
-368 SVRPALEEAAT
+368 AVRPALEEAAT

-394 AELAKQAKAA
+394 SELAKQAVRG
-404 EDSARD
+404 EESARD
-410 ALALVQAAEV
+410 ALAVVQAAEA
-420 KAQAVVDAA
+420 KAQALVEGA
-429 EAWRASHASWES
+429 EAWRASHASWET
-441 LATEWPRWQRELE
+441 LAAEWPRWQRELE
-454 RFAGALKE
+454 RYAVALKE
-462 EQAAGADADR
+462 EQAAGSDVER
-472 LGKDADRLGNEA
+472 LGKDADRLDGEA
-484 QARREEH
+484 RARREEH
-491 QDAAESEAQAQA
+491 QGAADSEAQAQA
-503 LATHAEAALGE
+503 LATHAEGALRE

-522 LREALLARQDALGAL
+522 LREALLARQEALGAL
-537 ALAGEGA
+537 SLADEGARGEGA
-544 RAEGT
+544 AEG
-549 AEGDAA
+549 EAA
-555 AEVKAHREASLRA
+555 AEVTAHREASARA
-568 AEEAKDAA
+568 AQEARDAG
-576 ARRATQEAMLHEAR
+576 ARRALHEAMLQEAR

-611 GEPCPLCGALEHPY
+611 GEACPLCGALEHPY

-630 ALEGLVAEAAARVLE
+630 ALEGLVAEAAARVVE

-652 VAKQESAA
+652 AAKQEGAA

-679 TAARKRTA
+679 TAARRRKG
-687 HRESW
+687 HHESW

-699 ARAALPGEDSASS
+699 TRAVLPGEGPA
-712 SDARASRGT
+712 DARALSRGRDAARSPADAPPPDDAEGPMARAWIRAA
-721 QQGALDAGA
+721 QEGQGPT
-730 DVANA
+730 
-735 NAQRSSSS
+735 
-743 DARASRG
+743 DARALSLG
-750 TQQGALDAGA
+750 GDAERSPA
-760 DAANANAQRSSSSDA
+760 DAPPPDDAEGPMA
-775 RASRGTQGAL
+775 RA
-785 DAGADASNADALYSV
+785 
-800 SANAS
+800 
-805 PPEDAEAPVAQ
+805 
-816 GWIRAAQE
+816 WIRAAQE

-830 ATLREEEAS
+830 ATVREEEAS
-839 AEARA
+839 AELRA

-858 TRREGAAEALRK
+858 TRREAAAEALRK
-870 AEDAQARAAQSH
+870 AEDAQARATQSH
-882 RDALLRRDTA
+882 RDALLRRDIA
-892 RDARQRAL
+892 SDARRRAL
-900 TEVSPPFASETAPWK
+900 LEVSPPFASEVSWE
-915 EKLAEDPVRFQGQC
+915 EKLAADPVRFQGRC
-929 LARVTKW
+929 LERVTKW
-936 REKLAELEA
+936 RDKLAELES
-945 ARRRLEEEQGRRAR
+945 ARKRLDEEQGRRAR

-965 SRHEDAETAAH
+965 ARHEEAQTAAD
-976 RASLKDAAFQ
+976 RARLKDAAFLD
-986 EASRARARLLHGRST
+986 ASKLRARLLQGRPT
-1001 QEVRAEVQ
+1001 QEVRAELQ
-1009 ARLDAA
+1009 ARIDAA
-1015 QAAYERAREDSE
+1015 QDTYERAREDSE

-1046 RTEAVRVLDS
+1046 RTEALRALDS
-1056 AQAVLAERLAGHG
+1056 ARSVLMERLSGRG
-1069 TTLEELKALLSRG
+1069 TTLEELKALLARD
-1082 AAWCDAEARALNAL
+1082 ATWCDAEGRALTAL
-1096 RESVAQARAI
+1096 REAVAQARAV
-1106 LVERRERRER
+1106 LVERRERRAR
-1116 HESSGL
+1116 HEASGL
-1122 PTLAEADVADLCERL
+1122 PSLVEADVAALCDTL

-1148 ALLRAKLDTDDAAR
+1148 ALLRARLDSDDAAR

-1169 RALELRRA
+1169 RALEVRRGE
-1177 DAEVWKTLGDL
+1177 AEVWKTLGDL

-1229 PGHDLDLQVVDGDMG
+1229 PGHDLDLQVVDRDMG

-1345 GDAGI
+1345 GEAGL
-1350 VVPSDQQV
+1350 VAPAEHQV

>member
-139 SGQVFGRTKGEVLQ
+139 SGQLFGRTKGEVLQ

-192 ERMTGTEVYSRLSI
+192 ERMTGTEVYSRVSI

-222 SAGLAAIALMSDADR
+222 SQGLAAIALMSDADR

-242 QLGDEEAARI
+242 QLDDEEAARI

-281 ASTVTRA
+281 ASAVTRA
-288 EAEREAAAPREAL
+288 EGEREAAAPREAL

-311 RAVVSAVESAE
+311 RAVVSAVETAE

-336 SQAEAALAAAA
+336 SRAEAALGAAA

-404 EDSARD
+404 ESSARD
-410 ALALVQAAEV
+410 ALALVQAAEA

-429 EAWRASHASWES
+429 EAWRGSHASWES

-472 LGKDADRLGNEA
+472 LGKDADRLGNDA

-652 VAKQESAA
+652 AAKQESAA

-679 TAARKRTA
+679 TAARKRTG

-692 RAARERW
+692 RVARERW
-699 ARAALPGEDSASS
+699 ARAVLPSNDDEV
-712 SDARASRGT
+712 
-721 QQGALDAGA
+721 LD
-730 DVANA
+730 
-735 NAQRSSSS
+735 
-743 DARASRG
+743 
-750 TQQGALDAGA
+750 
-760 DAANANAQRSSSSDA
+760 
-775 RASRGTQGAL
+775 
-785 DAGADASNADALYSV
+785 
-800 SANAS
+800 
-805 PPEDAEAPVAQ
+805 PPEDAEAPGAQ
-816 GWIRAAQE
+816 VWIRTAQE

-839 AEARA
+839 VEARA

-892 RDARQRAL
+892 REARERAL

-915 EKLAEDPVRFQGQC
+915 EKLAEDPARFQSRC
-929 LARVTKW
+929 FDRVTKW
-936 REKLAELEA
+936 REKLTELEA
-945 ARRRLEEEQGRRAR
+945 ARKRLEEEQGRRAR

-965 SRHEDAETAAH
+965 ARHEDAETAGH
-976 RASLKDAAFQ
+976 RASLKDATFQ
-986 EASRARARLLHGRST
+986 DASRARARLLQGRST
-1001 QEVRAEVQ
+1001 QEVRGEVQ

-1046 RTEAVRVLDS
+1046 RTEAARVLDS

-1082 AAWCDAEARALNAL
+1082 AAWCDSEARALNAL

-1106 LVERRERRER
+1106 LVERRERRVR

-1337 GRSRLVVE
+1337 GRSKLVVE

>member
-62 GGPSKVLVGRADE
+62 GGSSKVLVGRADE
-75 DEEARL
+75 DEDARL
-81 SAYDVRGMLRRGAGK
+81 SAFDVRGMLRRGAGK

-127 FRPQELSLTDVA
+127 FQSQELSLMDVA
-139 SGQVFGRTKGEVLQ
+139 SGQLFGSKKGEVLQ
-153 AIQERLGLSFDQFR
+153 EIQERLGLSFDQFR

-179 FLRADANERAELL
+179 FLRADASERAELL
-192 ERMTGTEVYSRLSI
+192 ERMTGTEVYSQLSI
-206 AAHEKNAK
+206 AAHKKNAE

-222 SAGLAAIALMSDADR
+222 SQGLAAIALMSDADR

-281 ASTVTRA
+281 ASAVTRA

-311 RAVVSAVESAE
+311 RAVVSAVETAE

-336 SQAEAALAAAA
+336 SRAEAALGAAA

-394 AELAKQAKAA
+394 AELAKQAKVAEAA
-404 EDSARD
+404 ARD
-410 ALALVQAAEV
+410 ALALVQAAEA

-429 EAWRASHASWES
+429 EAWRGSHASWES

-652 VAKQESAA
+652 AAKQESAA

-679 TAARKRTA
+679 TAARKRTG

-699 ARAALPGEDSASS
+699 ARAVLPSNDDEV
-712 SDARASRGT
+712 
-721 QQGALDAGA
+721 LD
-730 DVANA
+730 
-735 NAQRSSSS
+735 
-743 DARASRG
+743 
-750 TQQGALDAGA
+750 
-760 DAANANAQRSSSSDA
+760 
-775 RASRGTQGAL
+775 
-785 DAGADASNADALYSV
+785 
-800 SANAS
+800 
-805 PPEDAEAPVAQ
+805 PPEDAETPVAQ
-816 GWIRAAQE
+816 VWIRTAQE

-892 RDARQRAL
+892 REARERAL

-915 EKLAEDPVRFQGQC
+915 EKLAEDPARFQSRC
-929 LARVTKW
+929 FDRVTKW
-936 REKLAELEA
+936 REKLTELEA
-945 ARRRLEEEQGRRAR
+945 ARKRLEEEQGRRAR

-965 SRHEDAETAAH
+965 ARHEDAETAGH

-986 EASRARARLLHGRST
+986 DASRARARLLQGRST

-1046 RTEAVRVLDS
+1046 RTEAARVLDS

-1106 LVERRERRER
+1106 LVERRERRVR

-1337 GRSRLVVE
+1337 GRSKLVVE

>member
-75 DEEARL
+75 EEEARL

-127 FRPQELSLTDVA
+127 FRPQELSLTDVV
-139 SGQVFGRTKGEVLQ
+139 SGQLFGRTKGEVLH

-192 ERMTGTEVYSRLSI
+192 ERMTGTEVYSRVSI

-222 SAGLAAIALMSDADR
+222 SLGLAAIALMSDADR
-237 EAARV
+237 EGVRV
-242 QLGDEEAARI
+242 QLGEEEAARV
-252 REETRLRE
+252 REETRSRE
-260 AEAARSWYAQLAEF
+260 AEAARSWYAQRAEF
-274 VAQEQQA
+274 VEQEQQA
-281 ASTVTRA
+281 ESAVARA
-288 EAEREAAAPREAL
+288 DSERAAAAPREAL

-311 RAVVSAVESAE
+311 RAVVSAVEAAE

-347 AQRQVRLQAE
+347 AQRQVRMQAE

-394 AELAKQAKAA
+394 AELAKQAKTA
-404 EDSARD
+404 EASARD
-410 ALALVQAAEV
+410 ALELVQTAEA
-420 KAQAVVDAA
+420 KAQVLVDAA
-429 EAWRASHASWES
+429 EAWRVSHASWES

-454 RFAGALKE
+454 RFAGALKD
-462 EQAAGADADR
+462 EQSAGADADR

-484 QARREEH
+484 QSCREEH
-491 QDAAESEAQAQA
+491 QGAVESEAQAQA

-514 DGGAARRA
+514 DGGSARRA
-522 LREALLARQDALGAL
+522 LRDALLARQDVLGAL
-537 ALAGEGA
+537 TLAGEGA

-555 AEVKAHREASLRA
+555 AEVKAHREVSLRA

-576 ARRATQEAMLHEAR
+576 ARRATQDAMLHEAR

-602 ASHRAALHD
+602 ASHRAALHE

-625 AREGS
+625 AREAS

-645 LESARDA
+645 LETARDA
-652 VAKQESAA
+652 AAKQESAA

-665 TADTAATQAEGRRD
+665 TADTAATQAEARRD

-687 HRESW
+687 HREAW

-699 ARAALPGEDSASS
+699 SRAEHAEQGVSAAASPPDDAEATTTQAWIRS
-712 SDARASRGT
+712 AQEDARA
-721 QQGALDAGA
+721 
-730 DVANA
+730 
-735 NAQRSSSS
+735 
-743 DARASRG
+743 
-750 TQQGALDAGA
+750 
-760 DAANANAQRSSSSDA
+760 
-775 RASRGTQGAL
+775 
-785 DAGADASNADALYSV
+785 
-800 SANAS
+800 
-805 PPEDAEAPVAQ
+805 
-816 GWIRAAQE
+816 
-824 DVRVRL
+824 RL
-830 ATLREEEAS
+830 ATLRDEEAS

-844 SAAREARALLETRR
+844 SAAREARAQLETRR
-858 TRREGAAEALRK
+858 TRREGAADALRK
-870 AEDAQARAAQSH
+870 AEDSWSRASQSH

-892 RDARQRAL
+892 RDARERAL
-900 TEVSPPFASETAPWK
+900 TEVSPPFASEAAPWK
-915 EKLAEDPVRFQGQC
+915 DKLAEDPVRFQGQC

-945 ARRRLEEEQGRRAR
+945 SRKRLEEQQGLRAR

-986 EASRARARLLHGRST
+986 DASRARARLLQGRPT

-1009 ARLDAA
+1009 ARIDAA
-1015 QAAYERAREDSE
+1015 QSTYERAREDSE

-1046 RTEAVRVLDS
+1046 RTEAARTLDT

-1069 TTLEELKALLSRG
+1069 STLEQLKALLSRG
-1082 AAWCDAEARALNAL
+1082 AAWCDSEARALNAL
-1096 RESVAQARAI
+1096 RESVAQARAV
-1106 LVERRERRER
+1106 LVERRERRVR
-1116 HESSGL
+1116 HEASGL
-1122 PTLAEADVADLCERL
+1122 PTLAEADVAELCERL

-1148 ALLRAKLDTDDAAR
+1148 ALLSAKLDHDDASR

-1337 GRSRLVVE
+1337 GRSKLVVE

-1350 VVPSDQQV
+1350 IVPSDQQV

>member
-139 SGQVFGRTKGEVLQ
+139 SGQLFGRTKGEVLQ

-192 ERMTGTEVYSRLSI
+192 ERMTGTEVYSRVSI

-222 SAGLAAIALMSDADR
+222 SQGLAAIALMSDADR

-281 ASTVTRA
+281 ASGVTRA

-311 RAVVSAVESAE
+311 RAVVSAVETAE

-336 SQAEAALAAAA
+336 SRAEAALGAAA

-404 EDSARD
+404 EASARD
-410 ALALVQAAEV
+410 ALVLVQAAEA

-429 EAWRASHASWES
+429 EAWRGSHASWES

-576 ARRATQEAMLHEAR
+576 ARRVTQEAMLHEAR

-652 VAKQESAA
+652 AAKQESAA

-679 TAARKRTA
+679 TAARKRTG

-699 ARAALPGEDSASS
+699 ARAVLPSND
-712 SDARASRGT
+712 DAV
-721 QQGALDAGA
+721 LE
-730 DVANA
+730 
-735 NAQRSSSS
+735 
-743 DARASRG
+743 
-750 TQQGALDAGA
+750 
-760 DAANANAQRSSSSDA
+760 
-775 RASRGTQGAL
+775 
-785 DAGADASNADALYSV
+785 
-800 SANAS
+800 
-805 PPEDAEAPVAQ
+805 PPDDAEAPGAQ
-816 GWIRAAQE
+816 GWIRTAQE

-892 RDARQRAL
+892 REARERAL

-915 EKLAEDPVRFQGQC
+915 EKLAEDPARFQSRC
-929 LARVTKW
+929 FDRVTKW
-936 REKLAELEA
+936 REKLTELEA
-945 ARRRLEEEQGRRAR
+945 ARKRLEEEQGRRAR

-976 RASLKDAAFQ
+976 RANLKDAAFQ
-986 EASRARARLLHGRST
+986 DASRARARLLQGRST

-1046 RTEAVRVLDS
+1046 RTEAARVLDS

-1106 LVERRERRER
+1106 LVERRERRVR

-1122 PTLAEADVADLCERL
+1122 PTLAQADVADLCERL

-1337 GRSRLVVE
+1337 GRSKLVVE

>member
-1 MKILAIRG
+1 MAIRG

-127 FRPQELSLTDVA
+127 FRPQELSLTDVV
-139 SGQVFGRTKGEVLQ
+139 SGQLFGRTKGEVLH

-192 ERMTGTEVYSRLSI
+192 ERMTGTEVYSRVSI

-222 SAGLAAIALMSDADR
+222 SLGLAAIALMSDADR
-237 EAARV
+237 ESVHV
-242 QLGDEEAARI
+242 QLGEEEAARV
-252 REETRLRE
+252 REETRSRE
-260 AEAARSWYAQLAEF
+260 AEAARSWYAQRAEF
-274 VAQEQQA
+274 VGQEQQSESA
-281 ASTVTRA
+281 VARA
-288 EAEREAAAPREAL
+288 DSEREAAAPREAL

-311 RAVVSAVESAE
+311 RAVVSAVEAAE
-322 QGCVRAEAEQLERA
+322 QGCLRAEAEQLERA

-347 AQRQVRLQAE
+347 AQRQVRMQAE

-394 AELAKQAKAA
+394 AELAKQAKTA
-404 EDSARD
+404 EASARD
-410 ALALVQAAEV
+410 ALGLVQTAEA
-420 KAQAVVDAA
+420 KAQVLVDAA
-429 EAWRASHASWES
+429 EAWRVSHASWES

-454 RFAGALKE
+454 RFAGALKD
-462 EQAAGADADR
+462 EQSAGADADR

-491 QDAAESEAQAQA
+491 QGAVESEAQAQA

-514 DGGAARRA
+514 DGGSARRA
-522 LREALLARQDALGAL
+522 LRDGLLARQDVLGAL
-537 ALAGEGA
+537 TLAGEGA

-555 AEVKAHREASLRA
+555 AEVKAHREVSQRA

-576 ARRATQEAMLHEAR
+576 ARRATQDAMLHEAR

-602 ASHRAALHD
+602 ASHRAALHE

-625 AREGS
+625 AREAS

-645 LESARDA
+645 LETARDA
-652 VAKQESAA
+652 AAKQESAA

-665 TADTAATQAEGRRD
+665 TADTAATQAESRRD

-687 HRESW
+687 HREAW

-699 ARAALPGEDSASS
+699 TRAVHAE
-712 SDARASRGT
+712 
-721 QQGALDAGA
+721 Q
-730 DVANA
+730 
-735 NAQRSSSS
+735 
-743 DARASRG
+743 
-750 TQQGALDAGA
+750 
-760 DAANANAQRSSSSDA
+760 
-775 RASRGTQGAL
+775 
-785 DAGADASNADALYSV
+785 DASAA
-800 SANAS
+800 AS
-805 PPEDAEAPVAQ
+805 PPDDAEATIAQ
-816 GWIRAAQE
+816 AWIRAAQD
-824 DVRVRL
+824 DVRARL
-830 ATLREEEAS
+830 ATLRDEEAS

-858 TRREGAAEALRK
+858 TRREGAADALRK
-870 AEDAQARAAQSH
+870 AEDSWSRASQSH

-892 RDARQRAL
+892 RDARERAL
-900 TEVSPPFASETAPWK
+900 SEVSPPFASETAPWK
-915 EKLAEDPVRFQGQC
+915 DKLAEDPARFQTQC

-945 ARRRLEEEQGRRAR
+945 SRKRLEEQQGLRAR

-986 EASRARARLLHGRST
+986 DASRARARLLQGRPT

-1009 ARLDAA
+1009 ARIDAA
-1015 QAAYERAREDSE
+1015 QATYERAREDSE
-1027 ALQQAEKVATARAE
+1027 TLQQAEKVATARAE

-1046 RTEAVRVLDS
+1046 RTEAARTLDS

-1069 TTLEELKALLSRG
+1069 STLEQLKALLSRG
-1082 AAWCDAEARALNAL
+1082 AAWCDSEARALNAL
-1096 RESVAQARAI
+1096 RESVAQARAV
-1106 LVERRERRER
+1106 LLERRERRVR
-1116 HESSGL
+1116 HEASGL
-1122 PTLAEADVADLCERL
+1122 PSLAEADVAELCERL
-1137 RTDVEVRRRAE
+1137 RTDVEVRHRAV
-1148 ALLRAKLDTDDAAR
+1148 ALLRAKLDHDDASR
-1162 ARHGAEA
+1162 ARHGSEA

-1337 GRSRLVVE
+1337 GRSKLVVE
-1345 GDAGI
+1345 GDAGM
-1350 VVPSDQQV
+1350 VAPSDQQV

>member
-75 DEEARL
+75 EEEARL

-127 FRPQELSLTDVA
+127 FRPQELSLTDVV
-139 SGQVFGRTKGEVLQ
+139 SGQLFGRTKGEVLH

-192 ERMTGTEVYSRLSI
+192 ERMTGTEVYSRVSI

-222 SAGLAAIALMSDADR
+222 SLGLAAIALMSDADR
-237 EAARV
+237 EGVRV
-242 QLGDEEAARI
+242 QLGEEEAARV
-252 REETRLRE
+252 REETRSRE
-260 AEAARSWYAQLAEF
+260 AEAARSWYAQRAEF
-274 VAQEQQA
+274 VGQEQQA
-281 ASTVTRA
+281 ESAVARA
-288 EAEREAAAPREAL
+288 DSEREAAAPREAL

-311 RAVVSAVESAE
+311 RAVVSAVEAAE

-347 AQRQVRLQAE
+347 AQRQVRMQAE

-394 AELAKQAKAA
+394 AELAKQAKTA
-404 EDSARD
+404 EASARD
-410 ALALVQAAEV
+410 ALELVQTAEA
-420 KAQAVVDAA
+420 KAQVLVDAA
-429 EAWRASHASWES
+429 EAWRVSHASWES
-441 LATEWPRWQRELE
+441 LASEWPRWQRELE
-454 RFAGALKE
+454 RFAGALKD
-462 EQAAGADADR
+462 EQSAGSDADR

-484 QARREEH
+484 QSCREEH
-491 QDAAESEAQAQA
+491 QGAVESEAQAQA

-514 DGGAARRA
+514 DGGSARRA
-522 LREALLARQDALGAL
+522 LRDALLARQDVLGAL
-537 ALAGEGA
+537 TLAGEGA

-555 AEVKAHREASLRA
+555 AEVKAHREVSLRA

-576 ARRATQEAMLHEAR
+576 ARRATQDAMLHEAR

-602 ASHRAALHD
+602 ASHRAALHE

-625 AREGS
+625 AREAS

-645 LESARDA
+645 LETARDA
-652 VAKQESAA
+652 AAKQESAA

-665 TADTAATQAEGRRD
+665 TADTAATQAESRRD

-687 HRESW
+687 HREAW
-692 RAARERW
+692 RAACERW
-699 ARAALPGEDSASS
+699 SRAEHAE
-712 SDARASRGT
+712 
-721 QQGALDAGA
+721 QG
-730 DVANA
+730 
-735 NAQRSSSS
+735 
-743 DARASRG
+743 
-750 TQQGALDAGA
+750 
-760 DAANANAQRSSSSDA
+760 
-775 RASRGTQGAL
+775 
-785 DAGADASNADALYSV
+785 V
-800 SANAS
+800 SAAAS
-805 PPEDAEAPVAQ
+805 PPEDAEATIAQ
-816 GWIRAAQE
+816 AWIRSAQE
-824 DVRVRL
+824 DVRARL
-830 ATLREEEAS
+830 ATLRDEEAS

-844 SAAREARALLETRR
+844 SAAREARAQLETRR
-858 TRREGAAEALRK
+858 TRREGAADALRK
-870 AEDAQARAAQSH
+870 AEDAWSRASQSH

-892 RDARQRAL
+892 RDARERAL
-900 TEVSPPFASETAPWK
+900 TEVSPPFASEAAPWK
-915 EKLAEDPVRFQGQC
+915 DKLAEDPVRFQGQC

-945 ARRRLEEEQGRRAR
+945 SRKRLEEQQGLRAR

-986 EASRARARLLHGRST
+986 DASRARARLLQGRPT

-1009 ARLDAA
+1009 ARIDAA
-1015 QAAYERAREDSE
+1015 QSTYERAREDSE

-1046 RTEAVRVLDS
+1046 RTEAARTLDS
-1056 AQAVLAERLAGHG
+1056 AQAILAERLAGHG
-1069 TTLEELKALLSRG
+1069 STLEQLKALLSRG
-1082 AAWCDAEARALNAL
+1082 AAWCDSEARALNAL
-1096 RESVAQARAI
+1096 RESVAQARAV
-1106 LVERRERRER
+1106 LLERRERRVR
-1116 HESSGL
+1116 HEASGL
-1122 PTLAEADVADLCERL
+1122 PSLAEADVAELCERL
-1137 RTDVEVRRRAE
+1137 RTDVEVRHRAV
-1148 ALLRAKLDTDDAAR
+1148 ALLRAKLDHDDTSR

-1337 GRSRLVVE
+1337 GRSKLVVE

-1350 VVPSDQQV
+1350 IAPSDQQV

>member
-139 SGQVFGRTKGEVLQ
+139 SGQVFGRTKGEVLH

-222 SAGLAAIALMSDADR
+222 SQGLAAIALMSDADR
-237 EAARV
+237 EGVRV
-242 QLGDEEAARI
+242 QLGEEEAARI
-252 REETRLRE
+252 REETRSRE
-260 AEAARSWYAQLAEF
+260 AEAARSWYAQRAEF
-274 VAQEQQA
+274 VGQEQQA
-281 ASTVTRA
+281 ENAVARA
-288 EAEREAAAPREAL
+288 ESEREAAAPREAL

-311 RAVVSAVESAE
+311 RAVVSAVEAAE

-347 AQRQVRLQAE
+347 AQRQVRMQAE
-357 AARAAALDAEA
+357 AARAAALEAEA

-404 EDSARD
+404 EASARD
-410 ALALVQAAEV
+410 ALALVQAAEA
-420 KAQAVVDAA
+420 KAQVLVDAA

-454 RFAGALKE
+454 RFAVALKD

-491 QDAAESEAQAQA
+491 QGAVESEAQAQA

-522 LREALLARQDALGAL
+522 LREALLARQEVLGAL
-537 ALAGEGA
+537 TLAGEGA

-555 AEVKAHREASLRA
+555 AEVKAHREVSQRA

-602 ASHRAALHD
+602 ASHRAALHE

-625 AREGS
+625 AREAS
-630 ALEGLVAEAAARVLE
+630 ALEGLVAETAARVLE

-652 VAKQESAA
+652 AAKQESAA

-665 TADTAATQAEGRRD
+665 TADTAATQAEARRD

-687 HRESW
+687 HREAW

-699 ARAALPGEDSASS
+699 TRAAP
-712 SDARASRGT
+712 
-721 QQGALDAGA
+721 
-730 DVANA
+730 
-735 NAQRSSSS
+735 
-743 DARASRG
+743 
-750 TQQGALDAGA
+750 
-760 DAANANAQRSSSSDA
+760 AAP
-775 RASRGTQGAL
+775 
-785 DAGADASNADALYSV
+785 DAS
-800 SANAS
+800 AS
-805 PPEDAEAPVAQ
+805 PPEDAEATTAQ
-816 GWIRAAQE
+816 TWIRAAQE
-824 DVRVRL
+824 DVRARL
-830 ATLREEEAS
+830 ATLRDEEAS

-858 TRREGAAEALRK
+858 TRREGAADALRK
-870 AEDAQARAAQSH
+870 AEDAWTRAAQSH

-892 RDARQRAL
+892 RDARERAL
-900 TEVSPPFASETAPWK
+900 AEVSPPFANETAPWK
-915 EKLAEDPVRFQGQC
+915 DKLAEDPVRFQGQC

-945 ARRRLEEEQGRRAR
+945 SRKRLEEQQGLRAR

-965 SRHEDAETAAH
+965 SRLEDAQTAVH
-976 RASLKDAAFQ
+976 RAGLKDTAFQ
-986 EASRARARLLHGRST
+986 DASRARARLLQGRPT

-1009 ARLDAA
+1009 ARIDAA
-1015 QAAYERAREDSE
+1015 QATYERAREDSE
-1027 ALQQAEKVATARAE
+1027 SLQQAEKVATARAE

-1046 RTEAVRVLDS
+1046 RTEAALALDR
-1056 AQAVLAERLAGHG
+1056 AQAVLTERLAGHG
-1069 TTLEELKALLSRG
+1069 TTLEQLKALLSRG
-1082 AAWCDAEARALNAL
+1082 AAWCDSEARALNAL
-1096 RESVAQARAI
+1096 RESVAQARAV
-1106 LVERRERRER
+1106 LVERRERRVR
-1116 HESSGL
+1116 HEASGL
-1122 PTLAEADVADLCERL
+1122 PSLAEADVAELCERL
-1137 RTDVEVRRRAE
+1137 RTDVEVRRSAE
-1148 ALLRAKLDTDDAAR
+1148 GLLRAKLIHDDDAR

-1169 RALELRRA
+1169 RALEQRRA

-1337 GRSRLVVE
+1337 GRSKLVVE
-1345 GDAGI
+1345 GDAGRI
-1350 VVPSDQQV
+1350 VPSDQQV

>member
-1 MKILAIRG
+1 MAIRG

-75 DEEARL
+75 EEEARL

-127 FRPQELSLTDVA
+127 FRPQELSLTDVV
-139 SGQVFGRTKGEVLQ
+139 SGQLFGRTKGEVLH

-192 ERMTGTEVYSRLSI
+192 ERMTGTEVYSRVSI
-206 AAHEKNAK
+206 AAHEKNAR

-222 SAGLAAIALMSDADR
+222 SLGLAAIALMSDADR
-237 EAARV
+237 ESVRV
-242 QLGDEEAARI
+242 QLGEEEAARV
-252 REETRLRE
+252 REETRSRE
-260 AEAARSWYAQLAEF
+260 AEAARSWYAQRAEF
-274 VAQEQQA
+274 VGQEQQA
-281 ASTVTRA
+281 ESAVARA
-288 EAEREAAAPREAL
+288 ESEREEAAPREAL

-311 RAVVSAVESAE
+311 RAVVSAVEAAE

-347 AQRQVRLQAE
+347 AQRQVRMQAE

-394 AELAKQAKAA
+394 SELAKQAKTA
-404 EDSARD
+404 EASARD
-410 ALALVQAAEV
+410 ALELVQTAEA
-420 KAQAVVDAA
+420 KAQVLVDAA
-429 EAWRASHASWES
+429 EAWRVSHASWES

-454 RFAGALKE
+454 RFAGALKD
-462 EQAAGADADR
+462 EQSAGADADR

-484 QARREEH
+484 QSCREEH
-491 QDAAESEAQAQA
+491 QGAVESEAQAQA

-522 LREALLARQDALGAL
+522 LRDALLARQDVLGAL
-537 ALAGEGA
+537 TLAGEGA

-555 AEVKAHREASLRA
+555 AEVKAHREVSQRA

-602 ASHRAALHD
+602 ASHRAALHE

-625 AREGS
+625 ARAAS
-630 ALEGLVAEAAARVLE
+630 ALEGLVSEAAARVLE

-652 VAKQESAA
+652 AAKQESAA

-665 TADTAATQAEGRRD
+665 TAGTAATQAEARRD

-687 HRESW
+687 HREAW

-699 ARAALPGEDSASS
+699 TRAVHAE
-712 SDARASRGT
+712 
-721 QQGALDAGA
+721 Q
-730 DVANA
+730 
-735 NAQRSSSS
+735 
-743 DARASRG
+743 
-750 TQQGALDAGA
+750 
-760 DAANANAQRSSSSDA
+760 
-775 RASRGTQGAL
+775 
-785 DAGADASNADALYSV
+785 DASAA
-800 SANAS
+800 AS
-805 PPEDAEAPVAQ
+805 PPEDAEANTAQ
-816 GWIRAAQE
+816 AWIRSAQE
-824 DVRVRL
+824 DVRARL
-830 ATLREEEAS
+830 ATLRDEEAS

-844 SAAREARALLETRR
+844 SAAREARAQLETRR
-858 TRREGAAEALRK
+858 TRREGAADALRK
-870 AEDAQARAAQSH
+870 AEDSWSRASQSH

-892 RDARQRAL
+892 RDARERAL
-900 TEVSPPFASETAPWK
+900 TEVSPPFASEEVTWK
-915 EKLAEDPVRFQGQC
+915 DKLAADPARFQGQC

-945 ARRRLEEEQGRRAR
+945 SRKRLEEQQGLRAR

-976 RASLKDAAFQ
+976 RASLKDTAFQ
-986 EASRARARLLHGRST
+986 DASRARARLLQGRPT

-1009 ARLDAA
+1009 ARVDAA
-1015 QAAYERAREDSE
+1015 QATYERAREDSE

-1046 RTEAVRVLDS
+1046 RTEAARTLDR
-1056 AQAVLAERLAGHG
+1056 AQAVLEERLAGHG
-1069 TTLEELKALLSRG
+1069 TTLEQLKALLSRG
-1082 AAWCDAEARALNAL
+1082 AAWCDSEARALNAL
-1096 RESVAQARAI
+1096 RESVAQARAV
-1106 LVERRERRER
+1106 LVERRERRVR
-1116 HESSGL
+1116 HEDSGL
-1122 PTLAEADVADLCERL
+1122 PSLAEADVAELCERL
-1137 RTDVEVRRRAE
+1137 RIDVEVRRRAE
-1148 ALLRAKLDTDDAAR
+1148 ALLGAKLDHDDASR

-1337 GRSRLVVE
+1337 GRSKLVVE

-1350 VVPSDQQV
+1350 IAPSDQQV

>member
-1 MKILAIRG
+1 MAIRG

-127 FRPQELSLTDVA
+127 FRPQELSLTDVV
-139 SGQVFGRTKGEVLQ
+139 SGQLFGRTKGEVLH

-192 ERMTGTEVYSRLSI
+192 ERMTGTEVYSRVSI
-206 AAHEKNAK
+206 AAHEKNAR

-222 SAGLAAIALMSDADR
+222 SLGLAAIALMSDADR
-237 EAARV
+237 ESVRV
-242 QLGDEEAARI
+242 QLGEEEAARV
-252 REETRLRE
+252 REETRSRE
-260 AEAARSWYAQLAEF
+260 AEAARSWYAQRAEF
-274 VAQEQQA
+274 VGQEQQA
-281 ASTVTRA
+281 ESAVARA
-288 EAEREAAAPREAL
+288 ESEREEAAPREAL

-311 RAVVSAVESAE
+311 RAVVSAVEAAE

-347 AQRQVRLQAE
+347 AQRQVRMQAE

-394 AELAKQAKAA
+394 SELAKQAKTA
-404 EDSARD
+404 EASARD
-410 ALALVQAAEV
+410 ALELVQTAEA
-420 KAQAVVDAA
+420 KAQVLVDAA
-429 EAWRASHASWES
+429 EAWRVSHASWES

-454 RFAGALKE
+454 RFAGALKD
-462 EQAAGADADR
+462 EQSAGADADR

-484 QARREEH
+484 QSCREEH
-491 QDAAESEAQAQA
+491 QGAVESEAQAQA

-522 LREALLARQDALGAL
+522 LRDALLARQDVLGAL
-537 ALAGEGA
+537 TLAGEGA

-555 AEVKAHREASLRA
+555 AEVKAHREVSQRA

-602 ASHRAALHD
+602 ASHRAALHE

-625 AREGS
+625 AREAS
-630 ALEGLVAEAAARVLE
+630 ALEGLVSEAAARVLE

-652 VAKQESAA
+652 AAKQESAA

-665 TADTAATQAEGRRD
+665 TAGTAATQAEARRD

-687 HRESW
+687 HREAW

-699 ARAALPGEDSASS
+699 TRAVHAE
-712 SDARASRGT
+712 
-721 QQGALDAGA
+721 Q
-730 DVANA
+730 
-735 NAQRSSSS
+735 
-743 DARASRG
+743 
-750 TQQGALDAGA
+750 
-760 DAANANAQRSSSSDA
+760 
-775 RASRGTQGAL
+775 
-785 DAGADASNADALYSV
+785 DASAA
-800 SANAS
+800 AS
-805 PPEDAEAPVAQ
+805 PPEDAEANTAQ
-816 GWIRAAQE
+816 AWIRSAQE
-824 DVRVRL
+824 DVRARL
-830 ATLREEEAS
+830 ATLRDEEAS

-844 SAAREARALLETRR
+844 SAAREARAQLETRR
-858 TRREGAAEALRK
+858 TRREGAADALRK
-870 AEDAQARAAQSH
+870 AEDSWSRASQSH

-892 RDARQRAL
+892 RDARERAL
-900 TEVSPPFASETAPWK
+900 TEVSPPFASEEVTWK
-915 EKLAEDPVRFQGQC
+915 DKLAADPARFQGQC

-945 ARRRLEEEQGRRAR
+945 SRKRLEEQQGLRAR

-976 RASLKDAAFQ
+976 RASLKDTAFQ
-986 EASRARARLLHGRST
+986 DASRARARLLQGRPT

-1009 ARLDAA
+1009 ARVDAA
-1015 QAAYERAREDSE
+1015 QATYERAREDSE

-1046 RTEAVRVLDS
+1046 RTEAARTLDS
-1056 AQAVLAERLAGHG
+1056 AQAVLEERLAGHG
-1069 TTLEELKALLSRG
+1069 TTLEQLKALLSRG
-1082 AAWCDAEARALNAL
+1082 AAWCDSEARALNAL
-1096 RESVAQARAI
+1096 RESVAQARAV
-1106 LVERRERRER
+1106 LVERRARRVR
-1116 HESSGL
+1116 HEDSGL
-1122 PTLAEADVADLCERL
+1122 PSLAEADVAELCERL
-1137 RTDVEVRRRAE
+1137 RIDVEVRRRAE
-1148 ALLRAKLDTDDAAR
+1148 ALLGAKLDHDDASR

-1337 GRSRLVVE
+1337 GRSKLVVE

-1350 VVPSDQQV
+1350 IAPSDQQV

>member
-139 SGQVFGRTKGEVLQ
+139 SGQLFGRTKGEVLH

-192 ERMTGTEVYSRLSI
+192 ERMTGTEVYSRVSI

-222 SAGLAAIALMSDADR
+222 SLGLAAIALMSDADR
-237 EAARV
+237 ESVRV
-242 QLGDEEAARI
+242 QLGEEEAARI
-252 REETRLRE
+252 REETRSRE
-260 AEAARSWYAQLAEF
+260 AEAARSWYAQRAEF
-274 VAQEQQA
+274 VGQEQQA
-281 ASTVTRA
+281 EGAVARA
-288 EAEREAAAPREAL
+288 ESEREAAAPREAL

-311 RAVVSAVESAE
+311 RAVVSAVEAAE

-347 AQRQVRLQAE
+347 AQRQVRMQAE
-357 AARAAALDAEA
+357 AARAAALEAEA

-404 EDSARD
+404 EASARD
-410 ALALVQAAEV
+410 ALGLVQAAEA
-420 KAQAVVDAA
+420 KAQVLVDAA
-429 EAWRASHASWES
+429 EAWRTSHASWES

-472 LGKDADRLGNEA
+472 LGTDADRLGNEA

-491 QDAAESEAQAQA
+491 QGAVESEAQAQA

-522 LREALLARQDALGAL
+522 LREALLARQEVLGAL
-537 ALAGEGA
+537 TLAGEGA
-544 RAEGT
+544 RAEGA

-555 AEVKAHREASLRA
+555 AEVKTHREVSLRA

-576 ARRATQEAMLHEAR
+576 AARATQEAMLQEAR

-602 ASHRAALHD
+602 ASHRAALHE

-625 AREGS
+625 AREAS

-652 VAKQESAA
+652 AAKQESAA

-665 TADTAATQAEGRRD
+665 TADTAATQAEARRD

-687 HRESW
+687 HRDAW
-692 RAARERW
+692 RAARARW
-699 ARAALPGEDSASS
+699 TRAVLPGEDAAVPADAKASS
-712 SDARASRGT
+712 RVAKKHTAQESGSDAANVEAGRSSPASARGQKEHAAQDARA
-721 QQGALDAGA
+721 A
-730 DVANA
+730 
-735 NAQRSSSS
+735 
-743 DARASRG
+743 
-750 TQQGALDAGA
+750 
-760 DAANANAQRSSSSDA
+760 
-775 RASRGTQGAL
+775 
-785 DAGADASNADALYSV
+785 
-800 SANAS
+800 AS
-805 PPEDAEAPVAQ
+805 PPEDAEATTAQ
-816 GWIRAAQE
+816 AWIRAAQE
-824 DVRVRL
+824 DVRSRL
-830 ATLREEEAS
+830 ATLRDEEAS

-858 TRREGAAEALRK
+858 TRREGAADALRK
-870 AEDAQARAAQSH
+870 AEDAGARAAQSH
-882 RDALLRRDTA
+882 REALLRRDTA
-892 RDARQRAL
+892 RDARERAL
-900 TEVSPPFASETAPWK
+900 AEVSPPFANETVPWK
-915 EKLAEDPVRFQGQC
+915 DKLAEDPARFQGQC

-945 ARRRLEEEQGRRAR
+945 SRKRLEEQQGLRAR

-965 SRHEDAETAAH
+965 SRLEDAQTAAH

-986 EASRARARLLHGRST
+986 DASRARARLLQGRPT

-1009 ARLDAA
+1009 ARVDAA
-1015 QAAYERAREDSE
+1015 QSTYERAREHSE

-1046 RTEAVRVLDS
+1046 RTEAALALDR
-1056 AQAVLAERLAGHG
+1056 AQDVLAERLAGHG
-1069 TTLEELKALLSRG
+1069 STLDELKALLSRG
-1082 AAWCDAEARALNAL
+1082 AAWCDSEARALNTL
-1096 RESVAQARAI
+1096 RESVAQARAV
-1106 LVERRERRER
+1106 LGERRERRVR
-1116 HESSGL
+1116 HEASGL
-1122 PTLAEADVADLCERL
+1122 PSLAEGDVAELCERL
-1137 RTDVEVRRRAE
+1137 RTDVEVRSRAE
-1148 ALLRAKLDTDDAAR
+1148 ALLRAKLEADDAAR

-1169 RALELRRA
+1169 RALEQRRA

-1337 GRSRLVVE
+1337 GRSKLVVE

-1350 VVPSDQQV
+1350 VAPSDQQV

>member
-24 RAPLDRLGLFAI
+24 QAPLDRLGLFAI

-139 SGQVFGRTKGEVLQ
+139 SGQVFGRTKGEVLH

-222 SAGLAAIALMSDADR
+222 SQGLAAIALMSDADR
-237 EAARV
+237 EGVRV
-242 QLGDEEAARI
+242 QLGEEEAARV

-260 AEAARSWYAQLAEF
+260 AEAARSWYAQRAEF
-274 VAQEQQA
+274 VGQEQQA
-281 ASTVTRA
+281 EGAVARA
-288 EAEREAAAPREAL
+288 ESEREAAAPREAL

-311 RAVVSAVESAE
+311 RAVVSAVEAAE
-322 QGCVRAEAEQLERA
+322 QGCVRAEAELLERA

-347 AQRQVRLQAE
+347 AQRQVRMQAE

-394 AELAKQAKAA
+394 AELAKQAKLA
-404 EDSARD
+404 EASARD
-410 ALALVQAAEV
+410 ALGLVQAAEA
-420 KAQAVVDAA
+420 KAQVLVDAA

-472 LGKDADRLGNEA
+472 LGKDADHLGNEA

-491 QDAAESEAQAQA
+491 QDAVESEAQAQA

-514 DGGAARRA
+514 DGGAARRE

-537 ALAGEGA
+537 ALAAEGA
-544 RAEGT
+544 RAEGA

-555 AEVKAHREASLRA
+555 AEVKAHREVSQRA

-576 ARRATQEAMLHEAR
+576 ARRTTQEAMLHEAR

-602 ASHRAALHD
+602 ASHRAALHE

-625 AREGS
+625 AREAS

-645 LESARDA
+645 LETARDA
-652 VAKQESAA
+652 AAKQEGAA

-665 TADTAATQAEGRRD
+665 TADTAATQAEARRD

-687 HRESW
+687 HREAW

-699 ARAALPGEDSASS
+699 TSVEHAAPDVSAS
-712 SDARASRGT
+712 
-721 QQGALDAGA
+721 
-730 DVANA
+730 
-735 NAQRSSSS
+735 
-743 DARASRG
+743 
-750 TQQGALDAGA
+750 
-760 DAANANAQRSSSSDA
+760 
-775 RASRGTQGAL
+775 
-785 DAGADASNADALYSV
+785 
-800 SANAS
+800 AS
-805 PPEDAEAPVAQ
+805 PPEDAEDSTAQ
-816 GWIRAAQE
+816 AWLRAAQE
-824 DVRVRL
+824 DVRSRL
-830 ATLREEEAS
+830 SSLRDEEAS

-844 SAAREARALLETRR
+844 SAAREARASLETRR
-858 TRREGAAEALRK
+858 TRREGAADALRK
-870 AEDAQARAAQSH
+870 AEDAWSRASQSH

-892 RDARQRAL
+892 RDARERAL
-900 TEVSPPFASETAPWK
+900 AEVAPPFASEEVIWK
-915 EKLAEDPVRFQGQC
+915 DKLAADPARFQGQC

-936 REKLAELEA
+936 REKLAELETS
-945 ARRRLEEEQGRRAR
+945 RKRLEEQQGLRAR

-965 SRHEDAETAAH
+965 SRLEDAQTAAH
-976 RASLKDAAFQ
+976 RAGLKDAAFQ
-986 EASRARARLLHGRST
+986 DASRARARLLQGRPT

-1009 ARLDAA
+1009 ARIDAA
-1015 QAAYERAREDSE
+1015 QATYERAREDSE

-1046 RTEAVRVLDS
+1046 RTEAALTLDR
-1056 AQAVLAERLAGHG
+1056 AQAVLTERLAGHG

-1106 LVERRERRER
+1106 LVERRERRVR
-1116 HESSGL
+1116 HEASGL
-1122 PTLAEADVADLCERL
+1122 PTLAEADVAELRERL

-1148 ALLRAKLDTDDAAR
+1148 ALLRAKLDHDDTAR

-1169 RALELRRA
+1169 RALEQRRA

-1337 GRSRLVVE
+1337 GRSKLVVE
-1345 GDAGI
+1345 GDAGL
-1350 VVPSDQQV
+1350 VVPSNQQV

>member
-1 MKILAIRG
+1 MAIRG

-139 SGQVFGRTKGEVLQ
+139 SGQVFGRTKGEVLH

-192 ERMTGTEVYSRLSI
+192 ERMTGTEVYSRVSI

-222 SAGLAAIALMSDADR
+222 SQGLAAIALMSDADR
-237 EAARV
+237 EGVRV
-242 QLGDEEAARI
+242 QLGEEEAARV
-252 REETRLRE
+252 REEARSRE
-260 AEAARSWYAQLAEF
+260 AEAARSWYAQRAEF
-274 VAQEQQA
+274 VGQEQQA
-281 ASTVTRA
+281 ESAVARA
-288 EAEREAAAPREAL
+288 ESEREAAAPREAL

-311 RAVVSAVESAE
+311 RAVVSAVEAAE

-347 AQRQVRLQAE
+347 AQRQVRMQAE
-357 AARAAALDAEA
+357 VARAAALDAEA

-404 EDSARD
+404 EASARD
-410 ALALVQAAEV
+410 ALALVQAAEA
-420 KAQAVVDAA
+420 KAQGLVDSA

-454 RFAGALKE
+454 RFAVALKE
-462 EQAAGADADR
+462 EQAAGADVDR

-491 QDAAESEAQAQA
+491 QGAVESEAQAQA

-522 LREALLARQDALGAL
+522 LREALLARQEVLGAL
-537 ALAGEGA
+537 TLAGEGA
-544 RAEGT
+544 RAEGA

-555 AEVKAHREASLRA
+555 AEVKAHREVSQRA
-568 AEEAKDAA
+568 AAEAKDAA

-602 ASHRAALHD
+602 ASHRAALHE

-625 AREGS
+625 AREAS
-630 ALEGLVAEAAARVLE
+630 ALEGLVAETAARVLE

-652 VAKQESAA
+652 AAKQESAA

-665 TADTAATQAEGRRD
+665 TADTAATQAEARRD

-687 HRESW
+687 HRDAWS
-692 RAARERW
+692 AARERW
-699 ARAALPGEDSASS
+699 TRAVLPGEDTAGPADAKASS
-712 SDARASRGT
+712 RGSKDP
-721 QQGALDAGA
+721 A
-730 DVANA
+730 V
-735 NAQRSSSS
+735 
-743 DARASRG
+743 
-750 TQQGALDAGA
+750 
-760 DAANANAQRSSSSDA
+760 AANAEAGRSSP
-775 RASRGTQGAL
+775 
-785 DAGADASNADALYSV
+785 ADAKASLGSTDHAA
-800 SANAS
+800 AS
-805 PPEDAEAPVAQ
+805 PPEDAEASTSQ
-816 GWIRAAQE
+816 TWIHSAQE
-824 DVRVRL
+824 DVRARL
-830 ATLREEEAS
+830 ATLRDEEAS

-858 TRREGAAEALRK
+858 TRREGAADALRK
-870 AEDAQARAAQSH
+870 AEDAQSRAAQSH

-892 RDARQRAL
+892 RDARELAL
-900 TEVSPPFASETAPWK
+900 AEVSPPFASEEVTWK
-915 EKLAEDPVRFQGQC
+915 DKLAADPVRFQGQC

-945 ARRRLEEEQGRRAR
+945 SRKRLEEQQGLRAR

-965 SRHEDAETAAH
+965 ARLEDAQTAAH
-976 RASLKDAAFQ
+976 RAGLKDTAFQ
-986 EASRARARLLHGRST
+986 DASRARARLLQGRPT
-1001 QEVRAEVQ
+1001 QEVRAELQ
-1009 ARLDAA
+1009 ARIDAA
-1015 QAAYERAREDSE
+1015 QATYERAREDSE

-1046 RTEAVRVLDS
+1046 RTEAALTLDR
-1056 AQAVLAERLAGHG
+1056 AQAVLTERLAGHG
-1069 TTLEELKALLSRG
+1069 TTLEQLKALLARG
-1082 AAWCDAEARALNAL
+1082 AAWCDSEARALNAL
-1096 RESVAQARAI
+1096 RESVAQARAV
-1106 LVERRERRER
+1106 LGERRERRVR
-1116 HESSGL
+1116 HEASGL
-1122 PTLAEADVADLCERL
+1122 PSLAEGDVAELCERL
-1137 RTDVEVRRRAE
+1137 RTDVEVRSRAE
-1148 ALLRAKLDTDDAAR
+1148 ALLRAKLEADDTAR

-1169 RALELRRA
+1169 RALEQRRA

-1337 GRSRLVVE
+1337 GRSKLVVE
-1345 GDAGI
+1345 GDAGMVI
-1350 VVPSDQQV
+1350 PSDQQV

>member
-75 DEEARL
+75 EEEARL

-127 FRPQELSLTDVA
+127 FRPQELSLTDVV
-139 SGQVFGRTKGEVLQ
+139 SGQVHGRTKGEVLQ

-179 FLRADANERAELL
+179 FLRADASERAELL
-192 ERMTGTEVYSRLSI
+192 ERMTGTEVYSRLSV
-206 AAHEKNAK
+206 AAHEKNSR
-214 EQEELKRL
+214 EQEEVKRL
-222 SAGLAAIALMSDADR
+222 SHGLAAIALLSDADR
-237 EAARV
+237 EGVRL
-242 QLGDEEAARI
+242 QWGEEEAARV
-252 REETRLRE
+252 REEARLRE
-260 AEAARSWYAQLAEF
+260 AEAARSWYAQRAEF
-274 VAQEQQA
+274 VGREQEAEA
-281 ASTVTRA
+281 ALTRTV
-288 EAEREAAAPREAL
+288 AEREAAAPREAL

-311 RAVVSAVESAE
+311 RAVVSAVETAE
-322 QGCVRAEAEQLERA
+322 QRCASAEAEQVQRA
-336 SQAEAALAAAA
+336 AQAAAALAAAA
-347 AQRQVRLQAE
+347 AQRHTRMQAE
-357 AARAAALDAEA
+357 VARAAAQEAEA
-368 SVRPALEEAAT
+368 AVRPALEEAAK
-379 LDTRRAEAEREAREA
+379 LDTRRAEAEREARET
-394 AELAKQAKAA
+394 AELAKQARAA
-404 EDSARD
+404 EDSARE
-410 ALALVQAAEV
+410 ALALVQAAEA
-420 KAQAVVDAA
+420 KAQGLVDAA
-429 EAWRASHASWES
+429 QAWRTSYASWEP

-454 RFAGALKE
+454 RYAVAQKE
-462 EQAAGADADR
+462 EQGAGADVDR
-472 LGKDADRLGNEA
+472 LGKDVDRLGSEA

-491 QDAAESEAQAQA
+491 QGAVETEAQALA

-514 DGGAARRA
+514 DDGAARRA

-537 ALAGEGA
+537 TLAGEGA
-544 RAEGT
+544 RAEG
-549 AEGDAA
+549 AVEGEAD
-555 AEVKAHREASLRA
+555 AEVKAHREVSARA
-568 AEEAKDAA
+568 AEEAKEAA
-576 ARRATQEAMLHEAR
+576 ARRAMQEAMLQEAR

-602 ASHRAALHD
+602 ASHRAALQE
-611 GEPCPLCGALEHPY
+611 GEACPLCGALEHPY
-625 AREGS
+625 AREGA
-630 ALEGLVAEAAARVLE
+630 ALEGLVAEAAARVVE

-652 VAKQESAA
+652 AAKQEGAA

-665 TADTAATQAEGRRD
+665 TAGTAATQAEGRRD
-679 TAARKRTA
+679 TAARRRKGHQGA
-687 HRESW
+687 W

-699 ARAALPGEDSASS
+699 LQAVLPGADTRSSA
-712 SDARASRGT
+712 DATGTRKAPGAKPSRRAKG
-721 QQGALDAGA
+721 QGALEAGSDGA
-730 DVANA
+730 DGALA
-735 NAQRSSSS
+735 SAEDPSS
-743 DARASRG
+743 DSSGSGSNARSPSAQAWTKAAQTSEVRAS
-750 TQQGALDAGA
+750 
-760 DAANANAQRSSSSDA
+760 N
-775 RASRGTQGAL
+775 
-785 DAGADASNADALYSV
+785 SNAEDALSPR
-800 SANAS
+800 NA
-805 PPEDAEAPVAQ
+805 PPPDDAESSAAQ
-816 GWIRAAQE
+816 AWAKAAQE

-839 AEARA
+839 AEVRA
-844 SAAREARALLETRR
+844 TAAREARALLETRR
-858 TRREGAAEALRK
+858 ARREGAAEALRK
-870 AEDAQARAAQSH
+870 AEDALARAVQAH
-882 RDALLRRDTA
+882 REALLRREA
-892 RDARQRAL
+892 AHEARQRAL
-900 TEVSPPFASETAPWK
+900 TEVSPPFASEVAWQD
-915 EKLAEDPVRFQGQC
+915 KLAADPARFQGKC
-929 LARVTKW
+929 LERVTKW
-936 REKLAELEA
+936 RERVAELEA
-945 ARRRLEEEQGRRAR
+945 AQKRLDEEQGRRAR

-965 SRHEDAETAAH
+965 SRHEDAETASG

-986 EASRARARLLHGRST
+986 EASRARARLLQGRPT

-1015 QAAYERAREDSE
+1015 VDTYERAREAAE
-1027 ALQQAEKVATARAE
+1027 ALQQEEKVATARAE

-1046 RTEAVRVLDS
+1046 RAEAVRALDA
-1056 AQAVLAERLAGHG
+1056 AQAHLTERLAGHG
-1069 TTLEELKALLSRG
+1069 TTLEALKALLSRD

-1096 RESVAQARAI
+1096 RESVAQARAV
-1106 LVERRERRER
+1106 LEERRERRIR
-1116 HESSGL
+1116 HEASGL
-1122 PTLAEADVADLCERL
+1122 PSLAEADVAPTCEAL
-1137 RTDVEVRRRAE
+1137 RADVEARRRAE
-1148 ALLRAKLDTDDAAR
+1148 ATLRARLEGDDAAR

-1169 RALELRRA
+1169 RALELRQGE
-1177 DAEVWKTLGDL
+1177 AEVWKTLSDL

-1345 GDAGI
+1345 GDAGL
-1350 VVPSDQQV
+1350 VVPSGQQV

>member
-9 SNLTSFAGDF
+9 SNLTSFSGEF
-19 ALELD
+19 KLELD
-24 RAPLDRLGLFAI
+24 QAPLDRLGLFAI

-96 GHAEVDFLGK
+96 GHAEVDFQGK

-139 SGQVFGRTKGEVLQ
+139 TGQLFGRTKGEVLQ

-192 ERMTGTEVYSRLSI
+192 ERMTGTEVYSRVSV
-206 AAHEKNAK
+206 AAHKKNAL
-214 EQEELKRL
+214 EQEELTRL
-222 SAGLAAIALMSDADR
+222 SHGLAAIALMSELEREGAR
-237 EAARV
+237 GQLGEEEAARV
-242 QLGDEEAARI
+242 RAEA
-252 REETRLRE
+252 RLRE
-260 AEAARSWYAQLAEF
+260 AEGATAWYALRAEL
-274 VAQEQQA
+274 VGQEQA
-281 ASTVTRA
+281 ADVAVTRA
-288 EAEREAAAPREAL
+288 VAEKEAAAPREAL

-311 RAVVSAVESAE
+311 RAVVSAVETAE
-322 QGCVRAEAEQLERA
+322 QRCVMAEAEQVARA
-336 SQAEAALAAAA
+336 SQAEAALAASAS
-347 AQRQVRLQAE
+347 QRQVRMQAE
-357 AARAAALDAEA
+357 VARAAAQEAEA
-368 SVRPALEEAAT
+368 SVRPALEEAAR
-379 LDTRRAEAEREAREA
+379 LDTRRAEAEREARET
-394 AELAKQAKAA
+394 AELAKQAQAA
-404 EDSARD
+404 ETAAQE
-410 ALALVQAAEV
+410 ALALVQAAEA
-420 KAQAVVDAA
+420 KAQGLVDAA
-429 EAWRASHASWES
+429 QAWRASHAGWEP

-454 RFAGALKE
+454 RYAGALKE
-462 EQAAGADADR
+462 EQAAGSDSDR
-472 LGKDADRLGNEA
+472 LGKDVDRLGGET

-491 QDAAESEAQAQA
+491 QGAVEAEAQALA

-522 LREALLARQDALGAL
+522 LREALLGRQDALGAL
-537 ALAGEGA
+537 TLAGEGA
-544 RAEGT
+544 RAEGA
-549 AEGDAA
+549 AEGEAD
-555 AEVKAHREASLRA
+555 AEVKAHREVSARA
-568 AEEAKDAA
+568 GGEAKDAA
-576 ARRATQEAMLHEAR
+576 ARRATQDAMLQEAR

-602 ASHRAALHD
+602 ASHRAALHE
-611 GEPCPLCGALEHPY
+611 GEACPLCGALEHPY

-630 ALEGLVAEAAARVLE
+630 ALEGLVAEAAARVVE
-645 LESARDA
+645 LESARDVA
-652 VAKQESAA
+652 AKQEGAA

-679 TAARKRTA
+679 TAARRRKG
-687 HRESW
+687 HQQSW
-692 RAARERW
+692 LAARERW
-699 ARAALPGEDSASS
+699 IRAVLPGV
-712 SDARASRGT
+712 DARTPPDAKWSRGT
-721 QQGALDAGA
+721 PTAGTSKRR
-730 DVANA
+730 VN
-735 NAQRSSSS
+735 
-743 DARASRG
+743 
-750 TQQGALDAGA
+750 T
-760 DAANANAQRSSSSDA
+760 
-775 RASRGTQGAL
+775 
-785 DAGADASNADALYSV
+785 ADASGAGVDQGTVGSLLGNDSAASMAGVSGSGADGLLSSGDAAALAGRADSSRAVDAL
-800 SANAS
+800 
-805 PPEDAEAPVAQ
+805 PPEHAESASAQ
-816 GWIRAAQE
+816 AWARIAQE

-830 ATLREEEAS
+830 ATLREEEES
-839 AEARA
+839 AETRA
-844 SAAREARALLETRR
+844 AAAREARARLETLR
-858 TRREGAAEALRK
+858 TRREGSADALRK
-870 AEDAQARAAQSH
+870 AEDALARVVQAH
-882 RDALLRRDTA
+882 REALLRRDTA
-892 RDARQRAL
+892 REARQRAL
-900 TEVSPPFASETAPWK
+900 AEVAPPFANEASPWQD
-915 EKLAEDPVRFQGQC
+915 KLAEDPLRFQGRC
-929 LARVTKW
+929 LERVTKW
-936 REKLAELEA
+936 RERAVELDA
-945 ARRRLEEEQGRRAR
+945 AQKRLDEEQGRRAR

-965 SRHEDAETAAH
+965 SRHEDAQTASG
-976 RASLKDAAFQ
+976 RANLKDTAFQ
-986 EASRARARLLHGRST
+986 DASKARARLLQGRST

-1009 ARLDAA
+1009 ARLDTAVD
-1015 QAAYERAREDSE
+1015 AYERAREAAE

-1046 RTEAVRVLDS
+1046 RTEAVRALDS
-1056 AQAVLAERLAGHG
+1056 AQAVLAERLAGQG
-1069 TTLEELKALLSRG
+1069 TTLEELKALLSRD
-1082 AAWCDAEARALNAL
+1082 AAWCDSEARSLNAL
-1096 RESVAQARAI
+1096 RESVAQARAV
-1106 LVERRERRER
+1106 LLERRERRVR
-1116 HESSGL
+1116 HEASGL
-1122 PTLAEADVADLCERL
+1122 PSLPEADVAALCEHL

-1148 ALLRAKLDTDDAAR
+1148 SMLRARLDHDDASR

-1169 RALELRRA
+1169 RALELRRGE
-1177 DAEVWKTLGDL
+1177 AEVWKTLGDL

-1350 VVPSDQQV
+1350 AVSPGQQV

>member
-9 SNLTSFAGDF
+9 SNLTSFAGEF
-19 ALELD
+19 KLELD
-24 RAPLDRLGLFAI
+24 QAPLDRLGLFAI

-75 DEEARL
+75 EEEARL

-139 SGQVFGRTKGEVLQ
+139 TGQLHGRTKGEVLQ

-192 ERMTGTEVYSRLSI
+192 ERMTGTEVYSRLSV
-206 AAHEKNAK
+206 AAHKKNAL
-214 EQEELKRL
+214 EQEELTRL
-222 SAGLAAIALMSDADR
+222 SHGLAAIALMSDAER
-237 EAARV
+237 EVARV
-242 QLGDEEAARI
+242 QLGEEEAARV
-252 REETRLRE
+252 REEARLRD
-260 AEAARSWYAQLAEF
+260 AEAARSWYALRAEL
-274 VAQEQQA
+274 VGQEQ
-281 ASTVTRA
+281 ASDVAVTRA
-288 EAEREAAAPREAL
+288 VTEWEAAAPRQAL

-311 RAVVSAVESAE
+311 RAVVSAVETAE
-322 QGCVRAEAEQLERA
+322 QRCVVAEAEQVARA
-336 SQAEAALAAAA
+336 SQAEAALAASA
-347 AQRQVRLQAE
+347 AQRQARMQAE
-357 AARAAALDAEA
+357 VARAAAQEAEA
-368 SVRPALEEAAT
+368 QVRPALEEAAR
-379 LDTRRAEAEREAREA
+379 LDTRRAEAEREARET
-394 AELAKQAKAA
+394 AELAKQARAA
-404 EDSARD
+404 ETTAQE
-410 ALALVQAAEV
+410 ALALVQAAEAR
-420 KAQAVVDAA
+420 AQGLVDAA
-429 EAWRASHASWES
+429 QAWRASHATWEP

-454 RFAGALKE
+454 RYAGALQE
-462 EQAAGADADR
+462 EQAAGTDADR
-472 LGKDADRLGNEA
+472 LGGDVDRLGGET

-491 QDAAESEAQAQA
+491 QGAVEAEAQALA
-503 LATHAEAALGE
+503 LATHAEAALGD

-522 LREALLARQDALGAL
+522 LREALLARQEALGAL
-537 ALAGEGA
+537 ALAGDGA
-544 RAEGT
+544 RAEGA
-549 AEGDAA
+549 AEGDAD
-555 AEVKAHREASLRA
+555 AEVRSHREASARA
-568 AEEAKDAA
+568 AGEARDAA
-576 ARRATQEAMLHEAR
+576 ARRATQEAMLQEAR

-602 ASHRAALHD
+602 ASHRAALHE
-611 GEPCPLCGALEHPY
+611 GEACPLCGALEHPY
-625 AREGS
+625 AREGA
-630 ALEGLVAEAAARVLE
+630 ALEGLVAEAAARVGE
-645 LESARDA
+645 LESARDVA
-652 VAKQESAA
+652 AKQEGAA

-665 TADTAATQAEGRRD
+665 TSDTAATQAEVRRD
-679 TAARKRTA
+679 TAARRRQG
-687 HRESW
+687 HQESW
-692 RAARERW
+692 RTARERW
-699 ARAALPGEDSASS
+699 LRAVLPGTEASSGHPESRAGDALP
-712 SDARASRGT
+712 
-721 QQGALDAGA
+721 
-730 DVANA
+730 
-735 NAQRSSSS
+735 
-743 DARASRG
+743 
-750 TQQGALDAGA
+750 
-760 DAANANAQRSSSSDA
+760 
-775 RASRGTQGAL
+775 
-785 DAGADASNADALYSV
+785 
-800 SANAS
+800 
-805 PPEDAEAPVAQ
+805 PEHAEAPTTQ
-816 GWIRAAQE
+816 GWTRSAQE

-830 ATLREEEAS
+830 VTLREEEAS
-839 AEARA
+839 AEVQAA
-844 SAAREARALLETRR
+844 AAREARALLETRR
-858 TRREGAAEALRK
+858 TRREGAAEALRR
-870 AEDAQARAAQSH
+870 AEDALARAVQDH
-882 RDALLRRDTA
+882 REALLRRETA
-892 RDARQRAL
+892 SASRQRAL
-900 TEVSPPFASETAPWK
+900 TEVAPPFANETAVWQ
-915 EKLAEDPVRFQGQC
+915 EKLAEDPALFQSRC

-936 REKLAELEA
+936 RERVVELEA
-945 ARRRLEEEQGRRAR
+945 AQKRFDEEQGRRAR

-965 SRHEDAETAAH
+965 SRREEADTASA
-976 RASLKDAAFQ
+976 RAGLKDAAFQ
-986 EASRARARLLHGRST
+986 EASQARGRLLQGRPT
-1001 QEVRAEVQ
+1001 QQVRAEVQ

-1015 QAAYERAREDSE
+1015 VDAYERAREASE

-1046 RTEAVRVLDS
+1046 RAEAVLALDS
-1056 AQAVLAERLAGHG
+1056 AQAVLAERLAGRG
-1069 TTLEELKALLSRG
+1069 TTLEELKALLSRD
-1082 AAWCDAEARALNAL
+1082 AAWCDGEARALDAL
-1096 RESVAQARAI
+1096 RESVALARAV
-1106 LVERRERRER
+1106 LVERRERRVR
-1116 HESSGL
+1116 HEASGL
-1122 PTLAEADVADLCERL
+1122 PALAEADVAALRERFL
-1137 RTDVEVRRRAE
+1137 SDVEVRRHAE
-1148 ALLRAKLDTDDAAR
+1148 AMLRARLDNDDASR

-1169 RALELRRA
+1169 RALELRRGE
-1177 DAEVWKTLGDL
+1177 AEVWKTLGDL

-1345 GDAGI
+1345 GDAGL
-1350 VVPSDQQV
+1350 VVPEGQQV

>member
-127 FRPQELSLTDVA
+127 FRPQELSLTDVV
-139 SGQVFGRTKGEVLQ
+139 SGQVHGRTKGEVLQ

-192 ERMTGTEVYSRLSI
+192 ERMTGTEVYSRVSV
-206 AAHEKNAK
+206 AAHEKNAR
-214 EQEELKRL
+214 EQEEVKKLL
-222 SAGLAAIALMSDADR
+222 HGLAAITLLSDADR
-237 EAARV
+237 EGVRL
-242 QLGDEEAARI
+242 QWGEEEAARV
-252 REETRLRE
+252 REEARLRE
-260 AEAARSWYAQLAEF
+260 AEAARSWFAQRAEF
-274 VAQEQQA
+274 AGREQE
-281 ASTVTRA
+281 A
-288 EAEREAAAPREAL
+288 EAALTRTAAAQAEAAPREAL

-311 RAVVSAVESAE
+311 RAVVSAVETAE
-322 QGCVRAEAEQLERA
+322 QRCASAEAEQLHRA
-336 SQAEAALAAAA
+336 AQAESALAAAA
-347 AQRQVRLQAE
+347 AQRQVRMQAE
-357 AARAAALDAEA
+357 VARAAAQEAEA
-368 SVRPALEEAAT
+368 AVRPALEEAAK
-379 LDTRRAEAEREAREA
+379 LDTRRAEAEREARET
-394 AELAKQAKAA
+394 AELAKQARAA
-404 EDSARD
+404 EDSARE
-410 ALALVQAAEV
+410 ALALVQAAEA
-420 KAQAVVDAA
+420 KAQGLVDAA
-429 EAWRASHASWES
+429 QAWRASHASWEP

-454 RFAGALKE
+454 RYAVALKE
-462 EQAAGADADR
+462 EQGAGADVDR
-472 LGKDADRLGNEA
+472 LGKDVDRLGSEA
-484 QARREEH
+484 QSRREEH
-491 QDAAESEAQAQA
+491 QGAVETEAQALA

-514 DGGAARRA
+514 DDGAARRA

-537 ALAGEGA
+537 SLAGEGA
-544 RAEGT
+544 RSEG
-549 AEGDAA
+549 AVEGEAD
-555 AEVKAHREASLRA
+555 AEVKAHREVSARA
-568 AEEAKDAA
+568 AEEAKEAS
-576 ARRATQEAMLHEAR
+576 ARRAMQEAMLQEAR

-602 ASHRAALHD
+602 ASHRAALQA
-611 GEPCPLCGALEHPY
+611 GEACPLCGALEHPY
-625 AREGS
+625 AREGA
-630 ALEGLVAEAAARVLE
+630 ALEGLVAEAAARVGE

-652 VAKQESAA
+652 AAKQEGAA

-665 TADTAATQAEGRRD
+665 TAGTAATQAEGRRD
-679 TAARKRTA
+679 TAARRRKG
-687 HRESW
+687 HQESW
-692 RAARERW
+692 RAARARW
-699 ARAALPGEDSASS
+699 LQAVLPGADPR
-712 SDARASRGT
+712 RAP
-721 QQGALDAGA
+721 
-730 DVANA
+730 
-735 NAQRSSSS
+735 
-743 DARASRG
+743 
-750 TQQGALDAGA
+750 
-760 DAANANAQRSSSSDA
+760 
-775 RASRGTQGAL
+775 
-785 DAGADASNADALYSV
+785 DAL
-800 SANAS
+800 
-805 PPEDAEAPVAQ
+805 PPEDAESSAAQ
-816 GWIRAAQE
+816 AWAKAAQE

-839 AEARA
+839 AEVRA
-844 SAAREARALLETRR
+844 TAAREARALLETRR
-858 TRREGAAEALRK
+858 ARREGAAEALRK
-870 AEDAQARAAQSH
+870 AEDALARAVQAH
-882 RDALLRRDTA
+882 REALLRRDAA
-892 RDARQRAL
+892 REARQRAL
-900 TEVSPPFASETAPWK
+900 TEVSPPFANEVSWE
-915 EKLAEDPVRFQGQC
+915 EKLAADPVRFQGRC
-929 LARVTKW
+929 VERVTKW
-936 REKLAELEA
+936 RERIAELEA
-945 ARRRLEEEQGRRAR
+945 AQKRLDEEQGRRAR
-959 EEVRLQ
+959 EEARLQ
-965 SRHEDAETAAH
+965 DRHEDAETASG
-976 RASLKDAAFQ
+976 RANLKDAALQ
-986 EASRARARLLHGRST
+986 EASRARARLLQGRPT
-1001 QEVRAEVQ
+1001 QEVRAEVH

-1015 QAAYERAREDSE
+1015 VDTYERAREAAES
-1027 ALQQAEKVATARAE
+1027 LQQEEKVATARAE

-1046 RTEAVRVLDS
+1046 RAEAVRALDA
-1056 AQAVLAERLAGHG
+1056 AQAHLAERLAGRG
-1069 TTLEELKALLSRG
+1069 TTLEALKALLSRD

-1106 LVERRERRER
+1106 LEERRERRIR
-1116 HESSGL
+1116 HEASGL
-1122 PTLAEADVADLCERL
+1122 PALAEADVAATCETL
-1137 RTDVEVRRRAE
+1137 RADVEARRRAE
-1148 ALLRAKLDTDDAAR
+1148 ATLRARLEGDDAAR

-1169 RALELRRA
+1169 RALEFRQGE
-1177 DAEVWKTLGDL
+1177 AEVWKALSDL

-1345 GDAGI
+1345 GDAGL
-1350 VVPSDQQV
+1350 VVPSGQQV